1 MREKSIPQRLLSLL
15 LACVLCLTCA
25 PTAFAESAVAASMRL
40 MKTEGTVSVSNS
52 SGRTV
57 TQTERMSL
65 RSGYQLETAEKSY
78 AWINLDDVKL
88 AEMDAVTEI
97 GIRKKGKKLDILVE
111 SGSLLFKV
119 DEPLEGD
126 ENLNIRTSTM
136 AIGVRGTCG
145 WVKVIDQWTSRIYIL
160 EGSVEASVSDPVSGE
175 VKTETISAGEM
186 AICTVYPQDRSGS
199 KCDIVRQ
206 DFTVADIDG
215 FVLVELTPDKTVCDK
230 IYEES
235 GLDLRDPSVKPA
247 EKLKQDQEKVRDQ
260 LAEIDNRVQEQENN
274 IAVDPVWTD
283 PTADDKITVPA
294 TPNGGTG
301 TGGGTGGGG
310 NGGGSTPAPTE
321 TVTLVMPQTAAAV
334 NQELAR
340 STVRQVVLLP
350 GTARASAVNHLEVDS
365 ALTVPA
371 GKTLTLQ
378 NGVGLILLANQPLAV
393 HGTLSVGDVC
403 YLFGNLTAGSGAVI
417 KAKGFSLDM
426 PDHMAWE
433 RSAEPDANGFYFL
446 TYIGKTFTVTFEA
459 NGGSVTPS
467 SARTGSGG
475 KLASL
480 PTPVR
485 EGYTFAGWFTA
496 AEGGTRVTTSTVFTD
511 NAAIYAHWSE
521 SEDLDWRY
529 DQPTKTLYI
538 TGTGPMEAY
547 PSENHVTQAP
557 WSMYAAEMRA
567 VVIDSGVESVGHRAF
582 EGCSNLQSVVLPSSV
597 TSIGDSAFAYCTSL
611 NSIALPNG
619 LRSIAPYAFFQCTE
633 LRDVQIPR
641 STTAIGQAAFGQ
653 SGLTSVTVPGSV
665 MGLDNMTFIS
675 CYNLTTATLE
685 QGVATVAE
693 QVFNNC
699 SSLQTLYL
707 PASLSSIGD
716 ESFIGNPAL
725 SDVYFDGTEAEWS
738 GVSVLGNNA
747 SLLNAAFHFK
757 DDGEEGWRYDETTK
771 TLYILG
777 SGPMVDYP
785 TSINR
790 PWYQYREEI
799 QSVVIEN
806 GITSIGDSAFC
817 ECGSL
822 TSVTIPNSVT
832 SIGDVAFYEC
842 GSLTRVTIPDS
853 VTSIGET
860 AFWKCTALTS
870 VTIPN
875 RVATIGGRAFMEC
888 SSLTSITIPDSVT
901 SIGFAAF
908 SNCGSLA
915 SVTLPNGIAS
925 ISESAFADCHS
936 LTSVTIP
943 DSVTLIGS
951 GAFARCDGLTSV
963 TIPASVTGIG
973 DYAFDGCA
981 KLTDVYYGGTAAQWE
996 TVEIGIRNDPLRSAN
1011 IHFNG
1016 GEDEWRYDE
1025 ATKTLYITGSGPMK
1039 NYGDPNDRPWSQYTE
1054 EIQSVIIENGITSI
1068 GSTAFYFC
1076 TSLTSATIPD
1086 SVTSVEQYAFR
1097 GDASL
1102 KDVYYGGDEAQWE
1115 AITLGNGNDPL
1126 RNATIHFSGEEEGVT
1141 WRYDE
1146 ATKTLYIT
1154 GSGPMEGYLNSNDR
1168 PWNQYASEIQSV
1180 VIENGITS
1188 VGSRAFSQCSSL
1200 TSVTIPNSVTSID
1213 IHAFSGC
1220 SGLISVT
1227 IPDGVTRIDNA
1238 AFYEC
1243 SGLTSVTIPDSV
1255 TSIGSSAF
1263 YECSGLASVTI
1274 PSSVTTINNWVFGY
1288 CSSLTSVTIPDSVTS
1303 IGDYVFSE
1311 CSGLTSVTIPASV
1324 TTIGVNA
1331 FSNCSKLADV
1341 YYGGTEAQWNAIPYI
1356 TDTGI
1361 PDTATIHFQSDGDV
1375 EEGEGYR
1382 YNTATK
1388 TLYITGSGPMDD
1400 YASPA
1405 DRPWNQYASEIQ
1417 SVVIENGITS
1427 VGDRA
1432 FSNCSSLTSV
1442 TIPNSVTSIN
1452 NSAFSGCS
1460 GLTSVTIPN
1469 SVTSIGQN
1477 AFFLSGLTSV
1487 NIPDSVATIGSR
1499 AFGSSRLTS
1508 VIIPDSVTSIGEIAF
1523 SECSNLTS
1531 VKISNNVTS
1540 IEAGAF
1546 STCRKLTS
1554 VAIPNGVT
1562 SIGQNAFNNCSGLT
1576 SVTIPSSVTTIGDYA
1591 FTSCS
1596 RLTNVTIPNGVTSIG
1611 QDAFYSCSGLTSVT
1625 IPNSVTSFGDRVF
1638 GDCSNLTSVTIPNRI
1653 TSISASAFTG
1663 CSNLTSVTIPNSVT
1677 SIGAGAFTSCT
1688 SLTSVTIPDS
1698 VTSIDRRAFL
1708 SCTKLTDIYFGG
1720 TETQWNAISI
1730 GTGAIPDTVTVHYNS
1745 RTRSVVSNAG
1755 TAGYT
1760 DVPAGAAYAEAVNY
1774 CKVNNLMTGTSATE
1788 FTPNGTLTRAMMV
1801 TVLHRLAGKPAASS
1815 TASFADV
1822 PAGKWYTDAI
1832 SWANSKGIVLGY
1844 NATTFGVN
1852 DPVTH
1857 EQVALIF
1864 QRYSGDPTVQT
1875 EGADSPKTPATRAE
1889 IAVTLMNFARSRKPG
1904 ALSVLSAIDVM
1915 CAPSGIAVDQNGVLL
1930 VTDLYNKQVWKVLN
1944 RAGTA
1949 YAGGATVPDLYGQ
1962 PLGGYNDGNLT
1973 GSYFKEPWAVAPFLD
1988 GWAVSDTANNA
1999 VRLITGGGIQTLN
2012 TASKEKLTVTNLG
2025 VAFNR
2030 PTGLAAD
2037 EDGNLYVADTGSGT
2051 VRRVSPQG
2059 GVSTVAKGL
2068 SDPTG
2073 LCWKDG
2079 ALYIAETGRNR
2090 ILQLKDGKITVLAGS
2105 GSDGSAGGRAAQASF
2120 SAPQGVAVGEDGSV
2134 YVADTGNGAVRMIK
2148 SGTVST
2154 LAVRDP
2160 AQLSGD
2166 MISPVGLL
2174 LQGGSLYVCDPFVR
2188 KIFVLAVA

>member
-15 LACVLCLTCA
+15 LACVICLTCA
-25 PTAFAESAVAASMRL
+25 PTAYAESAVAASMRL

-283 PTADDKITVPA
+283 PAADDKITVPA

-301 TGGGTGGGG
+301 TGGGGTGGGG

-350 GTARASAVNHLEVDS
+350 GTARTSTVSQLEVDS

-393 HGTLSVGDVC
+393 HGTLSVGEVC

-757 DDGEEGWRYDETTK
+757 DGGEEGWRYDETTK

-915 SVTLPNGIAS
+915 SVTLPKGIAS

-943 DSVTLIGS
+943 DSVTLIGN

-963 TIPASVTGIG
+963 TIPASVAGIG

-1126 RNATIHFSGEEEGVT
+1126 RNATIHFNGGEEGVT

-1154 GSGPMEGYLNSNDR
+1154 GSGPMDDYDFATGTGASSA
-1168 PWNQYASEIQSV
+1168 PWVAYAGEMQSL
-1180 VIENGITS
+1180 VIADGITS
-1188 VGSRAFSQCSSL
+1188 IGNYAFYRCTGLTGELKIPASVTSIGEQAFYGCSGL
-1200 TSVTIPNSVTSID
+1200 TNAAIPDGVTSIAYSSFAFCSGLTNVTIPNSVTSIAND
-1213 IHAFSGC
+1213 AFRGTS
-1220 SGLISVT
+1220 LTSVT
-1227 IPDGVTRIDNA
+1227 IPDGVT
-1238 AFYEC
+1238 
-1243 SGLTSVTIPDSV
+1243 
-1255 TSIGSSAF
+1255 SIGN
-1263 YECSGLASVTI
+1263 Y
-1274 PSSVTTINNWVFGY
+1274 VFVG
-1288 CSSLTSVTIPDSVTS
+1288 CESLTSVTLSNSVTR
-1303 IGDYVFSE
+1303 IGASSFYN
-1311 CSGLTSVTIPASV
+1311 CNNLT
-1324 TTIGVNA
+1324 
-1331 FSNCSKLADV
+1331 DV
-1341 YYGGTEAQWNAIPYI
+1341 YYSGTETEWNAISIGARNEPL
-1356 TDTGI
+1356 T
-1361 PDTATIHFQSDGDV
+1361 TANIHFNSSG
-1375 EEGEGYR
+1375 EEGEPWR
-1382 YNTATK
+1382 YDEATK
-1388 TLYITGSGPMDD
+1388 TLYITGSGPMED
-1400 YASPA
+1400 YVNILN
-1405 DRPWNQYASEIQ
+1405 RPWDQYRSEIQ
-1417 SVVIENGITS
+1417 SVVIENGVTS
-1427 VGDRA
+1427 IGNSA
-1432 FSNCSSLTSV
+1432 FRDFTNLTSV
-1442 TIPNSVTSIN
+1442 SIPDNVTSIGNSAFYGCSKLTSVDIPVSVTSIGHH
-1452 NSAFSGCS
+1452 AFHNCTYLLRATIPDGVTNIDDYAFAYCIR
-1460 GLTSVTIPN
+1460 LTSVNIPN
-1469 SVTSIGQN
+1469 SVTSIGN
-1477 AFFLSGLTSV
+1477 S
-1487 NIPDSVATIGSR
+1487 
-1499 AFGSSRLTS
+1499 
-1508 VIIPDSVTSIGEIAF
+1508 AF
-1523 SECSNLTS
+1523 SNCTNLSN
-1531 VKISNNVTS
+1531 V
-1540 IEAGAF
+1540 
-1546 STCRKLTS
+1546 
-1554 VAIPNGVT
+1554 
-1562 SIGQNAFNNCSGLT
+1562 
-1576 SVTIPSSVTTIGDYA
+1576 Y
-1591 FTSCS
+1591 
-1596 RLTNVTIPNGVTSIG
+1596 
-1611 QDAFYSCSGLTSVT
+1611 Y
-1625 IPNSVTSFGDRVF
+1625 
-1638 GDCSNLTSVTIPNRI
+1638 
-1653 TSISASAFTG
+1653 
-1663 CSNLTSVTIPNSVT
+1663 
-1677 SIGAGAFTSCT
+1677 
-1688 SLTSVTIPDS
+1688 
-1698 VTSIDRRAFL
+1698 
-1708 SCTKLTDIYFGG
+1708 GG
-1720 TETQWNAISI
+1720 TETQWNAINI
-1730 GTGAIPDTVTVHYNS
+1730 GTYNDPLTTATIHYNS

-1788 FTPNGTLTRAMMV
+1788 FSPNGTLTRAMMV

-1844 NATTFGVN
+1844 NAATFGVN

-1999 VRLITGGGIQTLN
+1999 VRLVTGGGIQTLN

>member
-15 LACVLCLTCA
+15 LACVICLTCA
-25 PTAFAESAVAASMRL
+25 PTAYAESAVAASMRL

-301 TGGGTGGGG
+301 TGGGGTGGGG

-757 DDGEEGWRYDETTK
+757 DGGEEGWRYDETTK

-1126 RNATIHFSGEEEGVT
+1126 RNATIHFNGGEEGVT

-1154 GSGPMEGYLNSNDR
+1154 GSGPMDDYDFATGTGASSA
-1168 PWNQYASEIQSV
+1168 PWVAYAGEMQSL
-1180 VIENGITS
+1180 VIADGITS
-1188 VGSRAFSQCSSL
+1188 IGNYAFYRCTGLTGELKIPASVTSIGEQAFYGCSGL
-1200 TSVTIPNSVTSID
+1200 TNAAIPDGVTSIAYSSFAFCSGLTNVTIPNSVTSIAND
-1213 IHAFSGC
+1213 AFRGTS
-1220 SGLISVT
+1220 LTSVT
-1227 IPDGVTRIDNA
+1227 IPDGVT
-1238 AFYEC
+1238 
-1243 SGLTSVTIPDSV
+1243 
-1255 TSIGSSAF
+1255 SIGN
-1263 YECSGLASVTI
+1263 Y
-1274 PSSVTTINNWVFGY
+1274 VFVG
-1288 CSSLTSVTIPDSVTS
+1288 CESLTSVTLSNSVTR
-1303 IGDYVFSE
+1303 IGASSFYN
-1311 CSGLTSVTIPASV
+1311 CNNLT
-1324 TTIGVNA
+1324 
-1331 FSNCSKLADV
+1331 DV
-1341 YYGGTEAQWNAIPYI
+1341 YYSGTETEWNAISIGARNEPL
-1356 TDTGI
+1356 T
-1361 PDTATIHFQSDGDV
+1361 TANIHFNSSG
-1375 EEGEGYR
+1375 EEGEPWR
-1382 YNTATK
+1382 YDEATK
-1388 TLYITGSGPMDD
+1388 TLYITGSGPMED
-1400 YASPA
+1400 YVNILN
-1405 DRPWNQYASEIQ
+1405 RPWDQYRSEIQ
-1417 SVVIENGITS
+1417 SVVIENGVTS
-1427 VGDRA
+1427 IGNSA
-1432 FSNCSSLTSV
+1432 FRDFTNLTSV
-1442 TIPNSVTSIN
+1442 SIPDNVTSIGNSAFYGCSKLTSVDIPVSVTSIGHH
-1452 NSAFSGCS
+1452 AFHNCTYLLRATIPDGVTNIDDYAFAYCIR
-1460 GLTSVTIPN
+1460 LTSVNIPN
-1469 SVTSIGQN
+1469 SVTSIGN
-1477 AFFLSGLTSV
+1477 S
-1487 NIPDSVATIGSR
+1487 
-1499 AFGSSRLTS
+1499 
-1508 VIIPDSVTSIGEIAF
+1508 AF
-1523 SECSNLTS
+1523 SNCTNLSN
-1531 VKISNNVTS
+1531 V
-1540 IEAGAF
+1540 
-1546 STCRKLTS
+1546 
-1554 VAIPNGVT
+1554 
-1562 SIGQNAFNNCSGLT
+1562 
-1576 SVTIPSSVTTIGDYA
+1576 Y
-1591 FTSCS
+1591 
-1596 RLTNVTIPNGVTSIG
+1596 
-1611 QDAFYSCSGLTSVT
+1611 Y
-1625 IPNSVTSFGDRVF
+1625 
-1638 GDCSNLTSVTIPNRI
+1638 
-1653 TSISASAFTG
+1653 
-1663 CSNLTSVTIPNSVT
+1663 
-1677 SIGAGAFTSCT
+1677 
-1688 SLTSVTIPDS
+1688 
-1698 VTSIDRRAFL
+1698 
-1708 SCTKLTDIYFGG
+1708 GG
-1720 TETQWNAISI
+1720 TETQWNAINI
-1730 GTGAIPDTVTVHYNS
+1730 GTYNDPLTTATIHYNS

-1788 FTPNGTLTRAMMV
+1788 FSPNGTLTRAMMV

-1844 NATTFGVN
+1844 NAATFGVN

-1904 ALSVLSAIDVM
+1904 TLSVLSAIDVM

-1999 VRLITGGGIQTLN
+1999 VRLVTGGGIQTLN

>member
-1 MREKSIPQRLLSLL
+1 MREKSMPQRLLSLL
-15 LACVLCLTCA
+15 LACVICLTCA

-160 EGSVEASVSDPVSGE
+160 EGSVEASVSDPVSGA

-186 AICTVYPQDRSGS
+186 AVCTVYPQDRSGS
-199 KCDIVRQ
+199 KCDIIRQ

-215 FVLVELTPDKTVCDK
+215 FVLAELTPDKTVCDK

-260 LAEIDNRVQEQENN
+260 LAEIETQLREQENS
-274 IAVDPVWTD
+274 VSTDPVWTD
-283 PTADDKITVPA
+283 PTPDETITVPA
-294 TPNGGTG
+294 TPNAGGS
-301 TGGGTGGGG
+301 GGGSGGSGGSGGGG
-310 NGGGSTPAPTE
+310 GGGSATPPAPTE
-321 TVTLVMPQTAAAV
+321 TVTLTMPQTAAAV
-334 NQELAR
+334 NSALAR
-340 STVRQVVLLP
+340 SAVRQVVLLP

-378 NGVGLILLANQPLAV
+378 NGVGLTLLTNQPLAV
-393 HGTLSVGDVC
+393 YGTLSVGGVC

-426 PDHMAWE
+426 PDYTAWE

-446 TYIGKTFTVTFEA
+446 TYTGRTFTVTFEA
-459 NGGSVTPS
+459 NGGDVAP
-467 SARTGSGG
+467 G
-475 KLASL
+475 KLCTGADGRLAAL

-485 EGYTFAGWFTA
+485 EGYAFNGWFTA
-496 AEGGTRVTTSTVFTD
+496 ADGGKQITTDTLFTQDTTVYAHWTKEGKIVITYDANGGTGNGTTSALIHVSPTLTTVKWDEIPVPTREGYTFAGWYTEPTGGILLTTSY
-511 NAAIYAHWSE
+511 NVTASMTIYAHWTADETSGVT
-521 SEDLDWRY
+521 WRY
-529 DQPTKTLYI
+529 DEPAKTLYI
-538 TGTGPMEAY
+538 M
-547 PSENHVTQAP
+547 
-557 WSMYAAEMRA
+557 
-567 VVIDSGVESVGHRAF
+567 
-582 EGCSNLQSVVLPSSV
+582 
-597 TSIGDSAFAYCTSL
+597 
-611 NSIALPNG
+611 
-619 LRSIAPYAFFQCTE
+619 
-633 LRDVQIPR
+633 
-641 STTAIGQAAFGQ
+641 
-653 SGLTSVTVPGSV
+653 
-665 MGLDNMTFIS
+665 
-675 CYNLTTATLE
+675 
-685 QGVATVAE
+685 
-693 QVFNNC
+693 
-699 SSLQTLYL
+699 
-707 PASLSSIGD
+707 
-716 ESFIGNPAL
+716 
-725 SDVYFDGTEAEWS
+725 
-738 GVSVLGNNA
+738 
-747 SLLNAAFHFK
+747 
-757 DDGEEGWRYDETTK
+757 
-771 TLYILG
+771 G
-777 SGPMVDYP
+777 SGPMEDYP

-790 PWYQYREEI
+790 PWYQYKEEI

-822 TSVTIPNSVT
+822 TSVTIPN
-832 SIGDVAFYEC
+832 
-842 GSLTRVTIPDS
+842 S

-915 SVTLPNGIAS
+915 SVTLPKGIAS

-963 TIPASVTGIG
+963 TIPASVAGIG

-1154 GSGPMEGYLNSNDR
+1154 GSGPMEGYLNAN
-1168 PWNQYASEIQSV
+1168 
-1180 VIENGITS
+1180 
-1188 VGSRAFSQCSSL
+1188 
-1200 TSVTIPNSVTSID
+1200 
-1213 IHAFSGC
+1213 
-1220 SGLISVT
+1220 
-1227 IPDGVTRIDNA
+1227 
-1238 AFYEC
+1238 
-1243 SGLTSVTIPDSV
+1243 
-1255 TSIGSSAF
+1255 
-1263 YECSGLASVTI
+1263 
-1274 PSSVTTINNWVFGY
+1274 
-1288 CSSLTSVTIPDSVTS
+1288 
-1303 IGDYVFSE
+1303 
-1311 CSGLTSVTIPASV
+1311 
-1324 TTIGVNA
+1324 
-1331 FSNCSKLADV
+1331 
-1341 YYGGTEAQWNAIPYI
+1341 
-1356 TDTGI
+1356 
-1361 PDTATIHFQSDGDV
+1361 
-1375 EEGEGYR
+1375 
-1382 YNTATK
+1382 
-1388 TLYITGSGPMDD
+1388 
-1400 YASPA
+1400 

-1611 QDAFYSCSGLTSVT
+1611 QDAFYSCTSLTSVT

-1730 GTGAIPDTVTVHYNS
+1730 GTGAIPDTVTIHYNS

-1788 FTPNGTLTRAMMV
+1788 FTPDGTLTRAMMV
-1801 TVLHRLAGKPAASS
+1801 TVLHRLAGKPAAAS

-1864 QRYSGDPTVQT
+1864 QRYSGDPTVRT

-1889 IAVTLMNFARSRKPG
+1889 IAVTLMNFAKSRKPG

-1999 VRLITGGGIQTLN
+1999 VRLVTGGGIQTLN
-2012 TASKEKLTVTNLG
+2012 AASREKLTVTNLG

-2037 EDGNLYVADTGSGT
+2037 EDGNLYVSDTGSGT

-2059 GVSTVAKGL
+2059 GASTVAKGL

>member
-1 MREKSIPQRLLSLL
+1 VREKSIPQRLLSLL

-260 LAEIDNRVQEQENN
+260 MEEIDNRVQEQENN

-350 GTARASAVNHLEVDS
+350 GTARASAVSQLEVDS

-582 EGCSNLQSVVLPSSV
+582 EGCSNLQSVALPASV
-597 TSIGDSAFAYCTSL
+597 TSIGDSSFAYCTSL

-641 STTAIGQAAFGQ
+641 STTAIGEAAFGQ

-822 TSVTIPNSVT
+822 TSVTIP
-832 SIGDVAFYEC
+832 
-842 GSLTRVTIPDS
+842 DS

-860 AFWKCTALTS
+860 AFWRCTALTS

-875 RVATIGGRAFMEC
+875 RVATIGSRAFMEC
-888 SSLTSITIPDSVT
+888 RSLTSITIPDSVT

-915 SVTLPNGIAS
+915 SVTLPKGIAS

-943 DSVTLIGS
+943 DSVTLIGN

-963 TIPASVTGIG
+963 TIPASVAGIG

-1126 RNATIHFSGEEEGVT
+1126 RNATIHFNGGEEGVT

-1146 ATKTLYIT
+1146 
-1154 GSGPMEGYLNSNDR
+1154 
-1168 PWNQYASEIQSV
+1168 
-1180 VIENGITS
+1180 
-1188 VGSRAFSQCSSL
+1188 
-1200 TSVTIPNSVTSID
+1200 
-1213 IHAFSGC
+1213 
-1220 SGLISVT
+1220 
-1227 IPDGVTRIDNA
+1227 
-1238 AFYEC
+1238 
-1243 SGLTSVTIPDSV
+1243 
-1255 TSIGSSAF
+1255 
-1263 YECSGLASVTI
+1263 
-1274 PSSVTTINNWVFGY
+1274 
-1288 CSSLTSVTIPDSVTS
+1288 
-1303 IGDYVFSE
+1303 
-1311 CSGLTSVTIPASV
+1311 
-1324 TTIGVNA
+1324 
-1331 FSNCSKLADV
+1331 
-1341 YYGGTEAQWNAIPYI
+1341 
-1356 TDTGI
+1356 
-1361 PDTATIHFQSDGDV
+1361 
-1375 EEGEGYR
+1375 
-1382 YNTATK
+1382 ATK

-1653 TSISASAFTG
+1653 TSISAFAFTG

-1730 GTGAIPDTVTVHYNS
+1730 GTGAIPDTATIHYNS
-1745 RTRSVVSNAG
+1745 RTRSVVSKAG

-1788 FTPNGTLTRAMMV
+1788 FTPDGTLTRAMMV
-1801 TVLHRLAGKPAASS
+1801 TVLHRLAGKPAAAS

-1875 EGADSPKTPATRAE
+1875 EGAASPKTPATRAE
-1889 IAVTLMNFARSRKPG
+1889 IAVTLMNFAKSRKPG

-1999 VRLITGGGIQTLN
+1999 VRLVTGGGIQTLN
-2012 TASKEKLTVTNLG
+2012 AASREKLTVTNLG

-2051 VRRVSPQG
+2051 VRRVSTQG
-2059 GVSTVAKGL
+2059 GASTVAKGL

>member
-1 MREKSIPQRLLSLL
+1 MKEKTATQRLLSLL
-15 LACVLCLTCA
+15 LACVLCLTCT
-25 PTAFAESAVAASMRL
+25 PVAFAESAVAASMRL

-52 SGRTV
+52 SGRAV

-65 RSGYQLETAEKSY
+65 RSGYQLKTEEKSY
-78 AWINLDDVKL
+78 AWINLDDVKMV
-88 AEMDAVTEI
+88 EMDAVTEI
-97 GIRKKGKKLDILVE
+97 SIRKKDRKLDILVD
-111 SGSLLFKV
+111 SGNLLFKV
-119 DEPLEGD
+119 DQHLEGD

-136 AIGVRGTCG
+136 GVGIRGTCG
-145 WVKVIDQWTSRIYIL
+145 WVKVIDQWTSQIYIL
-160 EGSVEASVSDPVSGE
+160 EGTVAVTVTDPVTGE
-175 VKTETISAGEM
+175 TKTENISAGEM
-186 AICTVYPQDRSGS
+186 AICTVYPQDRAGS
-199 KCDIVRQ
+199 KCEIVRQ
-206 DFTVADIDG
+206 EFTVADIDG
-215 FVLVELTPDKTVCDK
+215 FVLVELTPNKPLCDK

-260 LAEIDNRVQEQENN
+260 MEEIDNRVQEQENN

-301 TGGGTGGGG
+301 GGGGGSGGGG

-350 GTARASAVNHLEVDS
+350 GTARASAVSQLEVDS

-393 HGTLSVGDVC
+393 HGTLSVGEVC

-611 NSIALPNG
+611 NSIALPSG

-665 MGLDNMTFIS
+665 MGLDNMTFVS

-915 SVTLPNGIAS
+915 SVTLPKGIAS

-1126 RNATIHFSGEEEGVT
+1126 RNATIHFNGEEEGVT

-1154 GSGPMEGYLNSNDR
+1154 GSGPMEDYRFSTDR
-1168 PWNQYASEIQSV
+1168 PWDQYIKEIQSV

-1188 VGSRAFSQCSSL
+1188 IGDYAFWQGTNLTSVSIPDSVTSIGNAAFSACSSLTSVPIPNSVTSIGNAAFADCASLTSVNIPDSVTSIGVAAFSGCGL
-1200 TSVTIPNSVTSID
+1200 TSVTIPNSITTID
-1213 IHAFSGC
+1213 SQTFRECRS
-1220 SGLISVT
+1220 LRSVT
-1227 IPDGVTRIDNA
+1227 IPDSVTTIGNQAFMLCSLTSVSIPNSVTTIGNA
-1238 AFYEC
+1238 AF
-1243 SGLTSVTIPDSV
+1243 SGCGYLTSVNIPDGVTSIDAYTFQSCGQLTSVTIPDSV

-1263 YECSGLASVTI
+1263 TDCYNLPSVTI
-1274 PSSVTTINNWVFGY
+1274 PSSVT
-1288 CSSLTSVTIPDSVTS
+1288 S
-1303 IGDYVFSE
+1303 IGNNTF
-1311 CSGLTSVTIPASV
+1311 
-1324 TTIGVNA
+1324 
-1331 FSNCSKLADV
+1331 
-1341 YYGGTEAQWNAIPYI
+1341 
-1356 TDTGI
+1356 
-1361 PDTATIHFQSDGDV
+1361 DG
-1375 EEGEGYR
+1375 
-1382 YNTATK
+1382 
-1388 TLYITGSGPMDD
+1388 
-1400 YASPA
+1400 
-1405 DRPWNQYASEIQ
+1405 
-1417 SVVIENGITS
+1417 
-1427 VGDRA
+1427 
-1432 FSNCSSLTSV
+1432 
-1442 TIPNSVTSIN
+1442 
-1452 NSAFSGCS
+1452 
-1460 GLTSVTIPN
+1460 
-1469 SVTSIGQN
+1469 
-1477 AFFLSGLTSV
+1477 
-1487 NIPDSVATIGSR
+1487 
-1499 AFGSSRLTS
+1499 
-1508 VIIPDSVTSIGEIAF
+1508 
-1523 SECSNLTS
+1523 
-1531 VKISNNVTS
+1531 
-1540 IEAGAF
+1540 
-1546 STCRKLTS
+1546 
-1554 VAIPNGVT
+1554 
-1562 SIGQNAFNNCSGLT
+1562 
-1576 SVTIPSSVTTIGDYA
+1576 
-1591 FTSCS
+1591 CS
-1596 RLTNVTIPNGVTSIG
+1596 RLTNVNIPDNVTSIG
-1611 QDAFYSCSGLTSVT
+1611 KFAF
-1625 IPNSVTSFGDRVF
+1625 N
-1638 GDCSNLTSVTIPNRI
+1638 
-1653 TSISASAFTG
+1653 G
-1663 CSNLTSVTIPNSVT
+1663 CKRLTSVTIPNSVT
-1677 SIGAGAFTSCT
+1677 SIGAG
-1688 SLTSVTIPDS
+1688 
-1698 VTSIDRRAFL
+1698 AFL

-1774 CKVNNLMTGTSATE
+1774 C
-1788 FTPNGTLTRAMMV
+1788 
-1801 TVLHRLAGKPAASS
+1801 
-1815 TASFADV
+1815 
-1822 PAGKWYTDAI
+1822 
-1832 SWANSKGIVLGY
+1832 
-1844 NATTFGVN
+1844 
-1852 DPVTH
+1852 
-1857 EQVALIF
+1857 
-1864 QRYSGDPTVQT
+1864 
-1875 EGADSPKTPATRAE
+1875 
-1889 IAVTLMNFARSRKPG
+1889 
-1904 ALSVLSAIDVM
+1904 
-1915 CAPSGIAVDQNGVLL
+1915 
-1930 VTDLYNKQVWKVLN
+1930 
-1944 RAGTA
+1944 
-1949 YAGGATVPDLYGQ
+1949 
-1962 PLGGYNDGNLT
+1962 
-1973 GSYFKEPWAVAPFLD
+1973 
-1988 GWAVSDTANNA
+1988 
-1999 VRLITGGGIQTLN
+1999 
-2012 TASKEKLTVTNLG
+2012 
-2025 VAFNR
+2025 
-2030 PTGLAAD
+2030 
-2037 EDGNLYVADTGSGT
+2037 
-2051 VRRVSPQG
+2051 
-2059 GVSTVAKGL
+2059 
-2068 SDPTG
+2068 
-2073 LCWKDG
+2073 
-2079 ALYIAETGRNR
+2079 
-2090 ILQLKDGKITVLAGS
+2090 
-2105 GSDGSAGGRAAQASF
+2105 
-2120 SAPQGVAVGEDGSV
+2120 
-2134 YVADTGNGAVRMIK
+2134 
-2148 SGTVST
+2148 
-2154 LAVRDP
+2154 
-2160 AQLSGD
+2160 
-2166 MISPVGLL
+2166 
-2174 LQGGSLYVCDPFVR
+2174 
-2188 KIFVLAVA
+2188 

>member
-1 MREKSIPQRLLSLL
+1 MREKSMPQRLLSLL
-15 LACVLCLTCA
+15 LACVICLTCA

-97 GIRKKGKKLDILVE
+97 SIRKKGKKLDILVE

-160 EGSVEASVSDPVSGE
+160 EGSVEASVSDPVSGA

-186 AICTVYPQDRSGS
+186 AVCTVYPQDRSGS
-199 KCDIVRQ
+199 KCDIIRQ

-215 FVLVELTPDKTVCDK
+215 FVLAELTPDKTVCDK

-260 LAEIDNRVQEQENN
+260 LAEIETQLREQENS
-274 IAVDPVWTD
+274 VSTDPVWTD
-283 PTADDKITVPA
+283 PTPDETITVPA

-350 GTARASAVNHLEVDS
+350 GTARASAVSQLEVDS

-611 NSIALPNG
+611 NSIALPSG

-665 MGLDNMTFIS
+665 MGLDNMTFVS

-757 DDGEEGWRYDETTK
+757 DGGEEGWRYDETTK
-771 TLYILG
+771 TLYITG

-790 PWYQYREEI
+790 PWYQYKEEI

-832 SIGDVAFYEC
+832 SIGDTAFYEC

-915 SVTLPNGIAS
+915 SVTLPKGIAS

-943 DSVTLIGS
+943 DSVTLIGN

-963 TIPASVTGIG
+963 TIPASVAGIG

-1126 RNATIHFSGEEEGVT
+1126 RNATIHFNGEEEGVT

-1154 GSGPMEGYLNSNDR
+1154 GSGPMEDYRFSTDR
-1168 PWNQYASEIQSV
+1168 PWDQYIKEIQSV

-1188 VGSRAFSQCSSL
+1188 IGDYAFWQGTNLTSVSIPDSVTSIGNAAFSACSSLTSVPIPNSVTSIGNAAFADCASLTSVNIPDSVTSIGVAAFSGCGL
-1200 TSVTIPNSVTSID
+1200 TSVTIPNSITTID
-1213 IHAFSGC
+1213 SQTFRECRS
-1220 SGLISVT
+1220 LRSVT
-1227 IPDGVTRIDNA
+1227 IPDSVTTIGNQAFMLCSLTSVSIPNSVTTIGNA
-1238 AFYEC
+1238 AF
-1243 SGLTSVTIPDSV
+1243 SGCGYLTSVNIPDGVTSIDAYTFQSCGQLTSVTIPDSV

-1263 YECSGLASVTI
+1263 TDCYNLPSVTI
-1274 PSSVTTINNWVFGY
+1274 PSSVT
-1288 CSSLTSVTIPDSVTS
+1288 S
-1303 IGDYVFSE
+1303 IGNNTF
-1311 CSGLTSVTIPASV
+1311 
-1324 TTIGVNA
+1324 
-1331 FSNCSKLADV
+1331 
-1341 YYGGTEAQWNAIPYI
+1341 
-1356 TDTGI
+1356 
-1361 PDTATIHFQSDGDV
+1361 DG
-1375 EEGEGYR
+1375 
-1382 YNTATK
+1382 
-1388 TLYITGSGPMDD
+1388 
-1400 YASPA
+1400 
-1405 DRPWNQYASEIQ
+1405 
-1417 SVVIENGITS
+1417 
-1427 VGDRA
+1427 
-1432 FSNCSSLTSV
+1432 
-1442 TIPNSVTSIN
+1442 
-1452 NSAFSGCS
+1452 
-1460 GLTSVTIPN
+1460 
-1469 SVTSIGQN
+1469 
-1477 AFFLSGLTSV
+1477 
-1487 NIPDSVATIGSR
+1487 
-1499 AFGSSRLTS
+1499 
-1508 VIIPDSVTSIGEIAF
+1508 
-1523 SECSNLTS
+1523 
-1531 VKISNNVTS
+1531 
-1540 IEAGAF
+1540 
-1546 STCRKLTS
+1546 
-1554 VAIPNGVT
+1554 
-1562 SIGQNAFNNCSGLT
+1562 
-1576 SVTIPSSVTTIGDYA
+1576 
-1591 FTSCS
+1591 CS
-1596 RLTNVTIPNGVTSIG
+1596 RLTNVNIPDNVTSIG
-1611 QDAFYSCSGLTSVT
+1611 KFAF
-1625 IPNSVTSFGDRVF
+1625 N
-1638 GDCSNLTSVTIPNRI
+1638 
-1653 TSISASAFTG
+1653 G
-1663 CSNLTSVTIPNSVT
+1663 CKRLTSVTIPNSVT
-1677 SIGAGAFTSCT
+1677 SIGAGAF
-1688 SLTSVTIPDS
+1688 
-1698 VTSIDRRAFL
+1698 L
-1708 SCTKLTDIYFGG
+1708 SCTKLTDIYYGG
-1720 TETQWNAISI
+1720 TETQWNAITI
-1730 GTGAIPDTVTVHYNS
+1730 GTNAIPDTATVHYNS
-1745 RTRSVVSNAG
+1745 RTRSVVSKAG

-1788 FTPNGTLTRAMMV
+1788 FTPDGALTRAMMV
-1801 TVLHRLAGKPAASS
+1801 TVLHRLAGKPAAAS

-1904 ALSVLSAIDVM
+1904 TLSVLSAIDVM
-1915 CAPSGIAVDQNGVLL
+1915 CAPSGIAVDKDGVLL

-1999 VRLITGGGIQTLN
+1999 VRLVTGGGIQTLN
-2012 TASKEKLTVTNLG
+2012 TASREKLTVTNLG

-2059 GVSTVAKGL
+2059 GASTVAKGL

>member
-15 LACVLCLTCA
+15 LACVICLTCA
-25 PTAFAESAVAASMRL
+25 PTAYAESAVAASMRL

-283 PTADDKITVPA
+283 PAADDKITVPA

-301 TGGGTGGGG
+301 TGGGGTGGGG

-350 GTARASAVNHLEVDS
+350 GTARTSAVNHLEVDS

-393 HGTLSVGDVC
+393 HGTLSVGEVC

-757 DDGEEGWRYDETTK
+757 DGGEEGWRYDETTK

-915 SVTLPNGIAS
+915 SVTLPKGIAS

-943 DSVTLIGS
+943 DSVTLIGN

-963 TIPASVTGIG
+963 TIPASVAGIG

-1126 RNATIHFSGEEEGVT
+1126 RNATIHFNGGEEGVT

-1154 GSGPMEGYLNSNDR
+1154 GSGPMDDYDFATGTGASSA
-1168 PWNQYASEIQSV
+1168 PWVAYAGEMQSL
-1180 VIENGITS
+1180 VIADGITS
-1188 VGSRAFSQCSSL
+1188 IGNYAFYRCTGLTGELKIPASVTSIGEQAFYGCSGL
-1200 TSVTIPNSVTSID
+1200 TNAAIPDGVTSIAYSSFAFCSGLTNVTIPNSVTSIAND
-1213 IHAFSGC
+1213 AFRGTS
-1220 SGLISVT
+1220 LTSVT
-1227 IPDGVTRIDNA
+1227 IPDGVT
-1238 AFYEC
+1238 
-1243 SGLTSVTIPDSV
+1243 
-1255 TSIGSSAF
+1255 SIGN
-1263 YECSGLASVTI
+1263 Y
-1274 PSSVTTINNWVFGY
+1274 VFVG
-1288 CSSLTSVTIPDSVTS
+1288 CESLTSVTLSNSVTR
-1303 IGDYVFSE
+1303 IGASSFYN
-1311 CSGLTSVTIPASV
+1311 CNNLT
-1324 TTIGVNA
+1324 
-1331 FSNCSKLADV
+1331 DV
-1341 YYGGTEAQWNAIPYI
+1341 YYSGTETEWNAISIGARNEPL
-1356 TDTGI
+1356 T
-1361 PDTATIHFQSDGDV
+1361 TANIHFNSSG
-1375 EEGEGYR
+1375 EEGEPWR
-1382 YNTATK
+1382 YDEATK
-1388 TLYITGSGPMDD
+1388 TLYITGSGPMED
-1400 YASPA
+1400 YVNILN
-1405 DRPWNQYASEIQ
+1405 RPWDQYRSEIQ
-1417 SVVIENGITS
+1417 SVVIENGVTS
-1427 VGDRA
+1427 IGNSA
-1432 FSNCSSLTSV
+1432 FRDFTNLTSV
-1442 TIPNSVTSIN
+1442 SIPDNVTSIGNSAFYGCSKLTSVDIPVSVTSIGHH
-1452 NSAFSGCS
+1452 AFHNCTYLLRATIPDGVTNIDDYAFAYCIR
-1460 GLTSVTIPN
+1460 LTSVNIPN
-1469 SVTSIGQN
+1469 SVTSIGN
-1477 AFFLSGLTSV
+1477 S
-1487 NIPDSVATIGSR
+1487 
-1499 AFGSSRLTS
+1499 
-1508 VIIPDSVTSIGEIAF
+1508 AF
-1523 SECSNLTS
+1523 SNCTNLSN
-1531 VKISNNVTS
+1531 V
-1540 IEAGAF
+1540 
-1546 STCRKLTS
+1546 
-1554 VAIPNGVT
+1554 
-1562 SIGQNAFNNCSGLT
+1562 
-1576 SVTIPSSVTTIGDYA
+1576 Y
-1591 FTSCS
+1591 
-1596 RLTNVTIPNGVTSIG
+1596 
-1611 QDAFYSCSGLTSVT
+1611 Y
-1625 IPNSVTSFGDRVF
+1625 
-1638 GDCSNLTSVTIPNRI
+1638 
-1653 TSISASAFTG
+1653 
-1663 CSNLTSVTIPNSVT
+1663 
-1677 SIGAGAFTSCT
+1677 
-1688 SLTSVTIPDS
+1688 
-1698 VTSIDRRAFL
+1698 
-1708 SCTKLTDIYFGG
+1708 GG
-1720 TETQWNAISI
+1720 TETQWNAINI
-1730 GTGAIPDTVTVHYNS
+1730 GTYNDPLTTATIHYNS

-1788 FTPNGTLTRAMMV
+1788 FSPNGTLTRAMMV

-1844 NATTFGVN
+1844 NAATFGVN

-1904 ALSVLSAIDVM
+1904 TLSVLSAIDVM

-1999 VRLITGGGIQTLN
+1999 VRLVTGGGIQTLN

>member
-1 MREKSIPQRLLSLL
+1 MREKSMPQRLLSLL
-15 LACVLCLTCA
+15 LACVICLTCA

-160 EGSVEASVSDPVSGE
+160 EGSVEASVSDPVSGA

-186 AICTVYPQDRSGS
+186 AVCTVYPQDRSGS
-199 KCDIVRQ
+199 KCDIIRQ

-215 FVLVELTPDKTVCDK
+215 FVLAELTPDKTVCDK

-260 LAEIDNRVQEQENN
+260 LAEIETQLREQENS
-274 IAVDPVWTD
+274 VSTDPVWTD
-283 PTADDKITVPA
+283 PTPDETITVPA
-294 TPNGGTG
+294 TPNAGGS
-301 TGGGTGGGG
+301 GGGSGGSGGSGGGG
-310 NGGGSTPAPTE
+310 GGGSATPPAPTE
-321 TVTLVMPQTAAAV
+321 TVTLTMPQTAAAV
-334 NQELAR
+334 NSALAR
-340 STVRQVVLLP
+340 SAVRQVVLLP

-378 NGVGLILLANQPLAV
+378 NGVGLTLLTNQPLAV
-393 HGTLSVGDVC
+393 YGTLSVGGVC

-426 PDHMAWE
+426 PDYTAWE

-446 TYIGKTFTVTFEA
+446 TYTGRTFTVTFEA
-459 NGGSVTPS
+459 NGGDVAP
-467 SARTGSGG
+467 G
-475 KLASL
+475 KLCTGADGRLAAL

-485 EGYTFAGWFTA
+485 EGYAFNGWFTA
-496 AEGGTRVTTSTVFTD
+496 ADGGKQITTDTLFTQDTTVYAHWTKEGKIVITYDANGGTGNGTTSALIHVSPTLTTVKWDEIPVPTREGYTFAGWYTEPTGGILLTTSY
-511 NAAIYAHWSE
+511 NVTASMTIYAHWTADETSGVT
-521 SEDLDWRY
+521 WRY
-529 DQPTKTLYI
+529 DEPAKTLYI
-538 TGTGPMEAY
+538 M
-547 PSENHVTQAP
+547 
-557 WSMYAAEMRA
+557 
-567 VVIDSGVESVGHRAF
+567 
-582 EGCSNLQSVVLPSSV
+582 
-597 TSIGDSAFAYCTSL
+597 
-611 NSIALPNG
+611 
-619 LRSIAPYAFFQCTE
+619 
-633 LRDVQIPR
+633 
-641 STTAIGQAAFGQ
+641 
-653 SGLTSVTVPGSV
+653 
-665 MGLDNMTFIS
+665 
-675 CYNLTTATLE
+675 
-685 QGVATVAE
+685 
-693 QVFNNC
+693 
-699 SSLQTLYL
+699 
-707 PASLSSIGD
+707 
-716 ESFIGNPAL
+716 
-725 SDVYFDGTEAEWS
+725 
-738 GVSVLGNNA
+738 
-747 SLLNAAFHFK
+747 
-757 DDGEEGWRYDETTK
+757 
-771 TLYILG
+771 G
-777 SGPMVDYP
+777 SGPMEDYP

-790 PWYQYREEI
+790 PWYQYKEEI

-822 TSVTIPNSVT
+822 TSVTIPN
-832 SIGDVAFYEC
+832 
-842 GSLTRVTIPDS
+842 S

-915 SVTLPNGIAS
+915 SVTLPKGIAS

-963 TIPASVTGIG
+963 TIPASVAGIG

-1126 RNATIHFSGEEEGVT
+1126 RNATIHFNGGEEGVT

-1154 GSGPMEGYLNSNDR
+1154 GSGPMEGYLNAN
-1168 PWNQYASEIQSV
+1168 
-1180 VIENGITS
+1180 
-1188 VGSRAFSQCSSL
+1188 
-1200 TSVTIPNSVTSID
+1200 
-1213 IHAFSGC
+1213 
-1220 SGLISVT
+1220 
-1227 IPDGVTRIDNA
+1227 
-1238 AFYEC
+1238 
-1243 SGLTSVTIPDSV
+1243 
-1255 TSIGSSAF
+1255 
-1263 YECSGLASVTI
+1263 
-1274 PSSVTTINNWVFGY
+1274 
-1288 CSSLTSVTIPDSVTS
+1288 
-1303 IGDYVFSE
+1303 
-1311 CSGLTSVTIPASV
+1311 
-1324 TTIGVNA
+1324 
-1331 FSNCSKLADV
+1331 
-1341 YYGGTEAQWNAIPYI
+1341 
-1356 TDTGI
+1356 
-1361 PDTATIHFQSDGDV
+1361 
-1375 EEGEGYR
+1375 
-1382 YNTATK
+1382 
-1388 TLYITGSGPMDD
+1388 
-1400 YASPA
+1400 

-1611 QDAFYSCSGLTSVT
+1611 QDAFYSCTSLTSVT

-1730 GTGAIPDTVTVHYNS
+1730 GTGAIPDTVTIHYNS

-1788 FTPNGTLTRAMMV
+1788 FTPDGTLTRAMMV
-1801 TVLHRLAGKPAASS
+1801 TVLHRLAGKPAAAS

-1864 QRYSGDPTVQT
+1864 QRYSGDPTVRT

-1889 IAVTLMNFARSRKPG
+1889 IAVTLMNFAKSRKPG

-1944 RAGTA
+1944 RAGTT

-1999 VRLITGGGIQTLN
+1999 VRLVTGGGIQTLN
-2012 TASKEKLTVTNLG
+2012 AASREKLTVTNLG

-2037 EDGNLYVADTGSGT
+2037 EDGNLYVSDTGSGT

-2059 GVSTVAKGL
+2059 GASTVAKGL

>member
-260 LAEIDNRVQEQENN
+260 MEEIDNRVQEQENN

-350 GTARASAVNHLEVDS
+350 GTARASAVSQLEVDS

-582 EGCSNLQSVVLPSSV
+582 EGCSNLQSVALPASV
-597 TSIGDSAFAYCTSL
+597 TSIGDSSFAYCTSL

-641 STTAIGQAAFGQ
+641 STTAIGEAAFGQ

-842 GSLTRVTIPDS
+842 GSLTSVTIPDS

-860 AFWKCTALTS
+860 AFWRCTALTS

-875 RVATIGGRAFMEC
+875 RVATIGSRAFMEC
-888 SSLTSITIPDSVT
+888 RSLTSITIPDSVT

-915 SVTLPNGIAS
+915 SVTLPKGIAS

-943 DSVTLIGS
+943 DSVTLIGN

-963 TIPASVTGIG
+963 TIPASVAGIG

-1154 GSGPMEGYLNSNDR
+1154 GSGPMDDYDFATGTGASSAPWVAYAGEMQSLVIADGITSIGDYAFYRCKALTGELKIPASVTSIGEQAFYGCSGLTNAAIPDGVTSIAYSSFAFCSGLTNVTIPNSVTSIANDAFRDTSLTSVTIPDGVTSIGNYVFVGCESLTSVTLSNSVTRIGASSFYSCNNLTDVYYSGTETEWNAISIGARNEPLTTANIHFNSSGEEGEPWRYDEATKTLYITGSGPMEDYTIAANR
-1168 PWNQYASEIQSV
+1168 PWNQYVSEIQSV
-1180 VIENGITS
+1180 VIENGVTHI
-1188 VGSRAFSQCSSL
+1188 GGMAFYKCTQL
-1200 TSVTIPNSVTSID
+1200 TSVTIPNSVTSIGVSTFYGCTSLTSVTIPDGITTIGDNAFRDCSKLTSAD
-1213 IHAFSGC
+1213 IPDGVTSIAIGMFQNCTS
-1220 SGLISVT
+1220 LTSVT
-1227 IPDGVTRIDNA
+1227 IPDGVTSIDAGAFGYCSSLTSVNIPNSVTSIGNLVFSNA
-1238 AFYEC
+1238 GLSSITIPNRVTSINYSAFSYC
-1243 SGLTSVTIPDSV
+1243 SNLTSVTIPDSV
-1255 TSIGSSAF
+1255 TSIGESAF
-1263 YECSGLASVTI
+1263 R
-1274 PSSVTTINNWVFGY
+1274 Y
-1288 CSSLTSVTIPDSVTS
+1288 CTNL
-1303 IGDYVFSE
+1303 
-1311 CSGLTSVTIPASV
+1311 
-1324 TTIGVNA
+1324 
-1331 FSNCSKLADV
+1331 SNV
-1341 YYGGTEAQWNAIPYI
+1341 YY
-1356 TDTGI
+1356 
-1361 PDTATIHFQSDGDV
+1361 
-1375 EEGEGYR
+1375 
-1382 YNTATK
+1382 
-1388 TLYITGSGPMDD
+1388 
-1400 YASPA
+1400 
-1405 DRPWNQYASEIQ
+1405 
-1417 SVVIENGITS
+1417 
-1427 VGDRA
+1427 
-1432 FSNCSSLTSV
+1432 
-1442 TIPNSVTSIN
+1442 
-1452 NSAFSGCS
+1452 
-1460 GLTSVTIPN
+1460 
-1469 SVTSIGQN
+1469 
-1477 AFFLSGLTSV
+1477 
-1487 NIPDSVATIGSR
+1487 
-1499 AFGSSRLTS
+1499 
-1508 VIIPDSVTSIGEIAF
+1508 
-1523 SECSNLTS
+1523 
-1531 VKISNNVTS
+1531 
-1540 IEAGAF
+1540 
-1546 STCRKLTS
+1546 
-1554 VAIPNGVT
+1554 
-1562 SIGQNAFNNCSGLT
+1562 
-1576 SVTIPSSVTTIGDYA
+1576 
-1591 FTSCS
+1591 
-1596 RLTNVTIPNGVTSIG
+1596 
-1611 QDAFYSCSGLTSVT
+1611 
-1625 IPNSVTSFGDRVF
+1625 
-1638 GDCSNLTSVTIPNRI
+1638 
-1653 TSISASAFTG
+1653 
-1663 CSNLTSVTIPNSVT
+1663 
-1677 SIGAGAFTSCT
+1677 
-1688 SLTSVTIPDS
+1688 
-1698 VTSIDRRAFL
+1698 
-1708 SCTKLTDIYFGG
+1708 GG
-1720 TETQWNAISI
+1720 TETQWNAINI
-1730 GTGAIPDTVTVHYNS
+1730 GLYNDPLTTATVHYNS

-1801 TVLHRLAGKPAASS
+1801 TVLHRLAGKPAAAS

-1844 NATTFGVN
+1844 NAATFGVN

-1904 ALSVLSAIDVM
+1904 TLSVLSAIDVM
-1915 CAPSGIAVDQNGVLL
+1915 CAPSGIALDKDGVLL

-1949 YAGGATVPDLYGQ
+1949 YAGGQTVPDLYGQ

-1999 VRLITGGGIQTLN
+1999 VRLVTGGGIQTLN

-2059 GVSTVAKGL
+2059 GASTVAKGL

>member
-1 MREKSIPQRLLSLL
+1 MREKSMPQRLLSLL
-15 LACVLCLTCA
+15 LACVICLTCA

-160 EGSVEASVSDPVSGE
+160 EGSVEASVSDPVSGA

-186 AICTVYPQDRSGS
+186 AVCTVYPQDRSGS
-199 KCDIVRQ
+199 KCDIIRQ

-215 FVLVELTPDKTVCDK
+215 FVLAELTPDKTVCDK

-260 LAEIDNRVQEQENN
+260 LAEIETQLREQENS
-274 IAVDPVWTD
+274 VSTDPVWTD
-283 PTADDKITVPA
+283 PTPDETITVPA
-294 TPNGGTG
+294 TPNAGGS
-301 TGGGTGGGG
+301 GGGSGGSGGGG
-310 NGGGSTPAPTE
+310 GGGSATPPAPTE
-321 TVTLVMPQTAAAV
+321 TVTLTMPQTAAAV
-334 NQELAR
+334 NSALAR
-340 STVRQVVLLP
+340 SAVRQVVLLP

-378 NGVGLILLANQPLAV
+378 NGVGLTLLTNQPLAV
-393 HGTLSVGDVC
+393 YGTLSVGGVC

-426 PDHMAWE
+426 PDYTAWE

-446 TYIGKTFTVTFEA
+446 TYTGRTFTVTFEA
-459 NGGSVTPS
+459 NGGDVAPGELC
-467 SARTGSGG
+467 TGADGR
-475 KLASL
+475 LAAL

-485 EGYTFAGWFTA
+485 EGYAFNGWFTA
-496 AEGGTRVTTSTVFTD
+496 ADGGKQITTDTLFTQDTTVYAHWTKEGKIVITYDANGGTGNGTTSALIHVSPTLTTVKWDEIPVPTREGYTFAGWYTEPTGGILLTTSY
-511 NAAIYAHWSE
+511 NVTASMTIYAHWTADETSGVT
-521 SEDLDWRY
+521 WRY
-529 DQPTKTLYI
+529 DEPAKTLYI
-538 TGTGPMEAY
+538 M
-547 PSENHVTQAP
+547 
-557 WSMYAAEMRA
+557 
-567 VVIDSGVESVGHRAF
+567 
-582 EGCSNLQSVVLPSSV
+582 
-597 TSIGDSAFAYCTSL
+597 
-611 NSIALPNG
+611 
-619 LRSIAPYAFFQCTE
+619 
-633 LRDVQIPR
+633 
-641 STTAIGQAAFGQ
+641 
-653 SGLTSVTVPGSV
+653 
-665 MGLDNMTFIS
+665 
-675 CYNLTTATLE
+675 
-685 QGVATVAE
+685 
-693 QVFNNC
+693 
-699 SSLQTLYL
+699 
-707 PASLSSIGD
+707 
-716 ESFIGNPAL
+716 
-725 SDVYFDGTEAEWS
+725 
-738 GVSVLGNNA
+738 
-747 SLLNAAFHFK
+747 
-757 DDGEEGWRYDETTK
+757 
-771 TLYILG
+771 G
-777 SGPMVDYP
+777 SGPMEDYP

-790 PWYQYREEI
+790 PWYQYKEEI

-822 TSVTIPNSVT
+822 TSVTIPN
-832 SIGDVAFYEC
+832 
-842 GSLTRVTIPDS
+842 S

-915 SVTLPNGIAS
+915 SVTLPKGIAS

-943 DSVTLIGS
+943 DSVTLIGN

-963 TIPASVTGIG
+963 TIPASVAGIG

-1126 RNATIHFSGEEEGVT
+1126 RNATIHFNGGEEGVT

-1154 GSGPMEGYLNSNDR
+1154 GSGPMEGYLNAN
-1168 PWNQYASEIQSV
+1168 
-1180 VIENGITS
+1180 
-1188 VGSRAFSQCSSL
+1188 
-1200 TSVTIPNSVTSID
+1200 
-1213 IHAFSGC
+1213 
-1220 SGLISVT
+1220 
-1227 IPDGVTRIDNA
+1227 
-1238 AFYEC
+1238 
-1243 SGLTSVTIPDSV
+1243 
-1255 TSIGSSAF
+1255 
-1263 YECSGLASVTI
+1263 
-1274 PSSVTTINNWVFGY
+1274 
-1288 CSSLTSVTIPDSVTS
+1288 
-1303 IGDYVFSE
+1303 
-1311 CSGLTSVTIPASV
+1311 
-1324 TTIGVNA
+1324 
-1331 FSNCSKLADV
+1331 
-1341 YYGGTEAQWNAIPYI
+1341 
-1356 TDTGI
+1356 
-1361 PDTATIHFQSDGDV
+1361 
-1375 EEGEGYR
+1375 
-1382 YNTATK
+1382 
-1388 TLYITGSGPMDD
+1388 
-1400 YASPA
+1400 

-1730 GTGAIPDTVTVHYNS
+1730 GTGAIPDTVTIHYNS

-1801 TVLHRLAGKPAASS
+1801 TVLHRLAGKPAAAS

-1844 NATTFGVN
+1844 NAATFGVN

-1949 YAGGATVPDLYGQ
+1949 YAGGQTVPDLYGQ

-1999 VRLITGGGIQTLN
+1999 VRLVTGGGIQTLN

>member
-1 MREKSIPQRLLSLL
+1 MVYFNLNTLAQFERGEIAVREKSIPQRLLSLL

-283 PTADDKITVPA
+283 PAADDKITVPA

-301 TGGGTGGGG
+301 TGGGGTGGGG

-350 GTARASAVNHLEVDS
+350 GTARTSTVSQLEVDS

-393 HGTLSVGDVC
+393 HGTLSVGEVC

-915 SVTLPNGIAS
+915 SVTLPKGIAS

-943 DSVTLIGS
+943 DSVTLIGN

-1126 RNATIHFSGEEEGVT
+1126 RNATIHFNSSGEEGMNWRYDEATKTLYITGSGPMDDYDFATGTGASSAPWVAYAGEMQSLVIADGITSIGNYAFYRCTGLTGELKIPASVTSIGEQAFYGCSGLTNAAIPDGVT
-1141 WRYDE
+1141 SIAYSSFAFCSGLTNVTIPNSVTSIANDAFRGTSLTSVTIPDGVTSIGNYVFVGCESLTSVTLSNSVTRIGASSFYNCNNLTDVYYSGTETEWNAISIGARNEPLTTANIHFNSSGEEGEPWRYDE

-1154 GSGPMEGYLNSNDR
+1154 GSGPMEDYVNILNR
-1168 PWNQYASEIQSV
+1168 PWDQYRSEIQSV
-1180 VIENGITS
+1180 VIENGVTS
-1188 VGSRAFSQCSSL
+1188 IGNSAFRDFTNL
-1200 TSVTIPNSVTSID
+1200 TSVSIPDNVTSIGNSAFYGCSKLTSVDIPVSVTSIGH
-1213 IHAFSGC
+1213 HAFHNC
-1220 SGLISVT
+1220 TYLLRAT
-1227 IPDGVTRIDNA
+1227 IPDGVTNIDDY
-1238 AFYEC
+1238 AFAYC
-1243 SGLTSVTIPDSV
+1243 IRLTSV
-1255 TSIGSSAF
+1255 
-1263 YECSGLASVTI
+1263 
-1274 PSSVTTINNWVFGY
+1274 N
-1288 CSSLTSVTIPDSVTS
+1288 
-1303 IGDYVFSE
+1303 
-1311 CSGLTSVTIPASV
+1311 
-1324 TTIGVNA
+1324 
-1331 FSNCSKLADV
+1331 
-1341 YYGGTEAQWNAIPYI
+1341 
-1356 TDTGI
+1356 
-1361 PDTATIHFQSDGDV
+1361 
-1375 EEGEGYR
+1375 
-1382 YNTATK
+1382 
-1388 TLYITGSGPMDD
+1388 
-1400 YASPA
+1400 
-1405 DRPWNQYASEIQ
+1405 
-1417 SVVIENGITS
+1417 
-1427 VGDRA
+1427 
-1432 FSNCSSLTSV
+1432 
-1442 TIPNSVTSIN
+1442 
-1452 NSAFSGCS
+1452 
-1460 GLTSVTIPN
+1460 IPN
-1469 SVTSIGQN
+1469 SVTSIGN
-1477 AFFLSGLTSV
+1477 S
-1487 NIPDSVATIGSR
+1487 
-1499 AFGSSRLTS
+1499 
-1508 VIIPDSVTSIGEIAF
+1508 AF
-1523 SECSNLTS
+1523 SNCTNLSN
-1531 VKISNNVTS
+1531 V
-1540 IEAGAF
+1540 
-1546 STCRKLTS
+1546 
-1554 VAIPNGVT
+1554 
-1562 SIGQNAFNNCSGLT
+1562 
-1576 SVTIPSSVTTIGDYA
+1576 Y
-1591 FTSCS
+1591 
-1596 RLTNVTIPNGVTSIG
+1596 
-1611 QDAFYSCSGLTSVT
+1611 Y
-1625 IPNSVTSFGDRVF
+1625 
-1638 GDCSNLTSVTIPNRI
+1638 
-1653 TSISASAFTG
+1653 
-1663 CSNLTSVTIPNSVT
+1663 
-1677 SIGAGAFTSCT
+1677 
-1688 SLTSVTIPDS
+1688 
-1698 VTSIDRRAFL
+1698 
-1708 SCTKLTDIYFGG
+1708 GG
-1720 TETQWNAISI
+1720 TETQWNAINI
-1730 GTGAIPDTVTVHYNS
+1730 GTYNAPLTTATIHYNS
-1745 RTRSVVSNAG
+1745 RTRSVVSKAG

-1801 TVLHRLAGKPAASS
+1801 TVLHRLAGKPAAAS

-1844 NATTFGVN
+1844 NANTFGVN

-1999 VRLITGGGIQTLN
+1999 VRLVTGGGIQTLN

>member
-1 MREKSIPQRLLSLL
+1 MPQRLLSLL
-15 LACVLCLTCA
+15 LACVICLTCA

-160 EGSVEASVSDPVSGE
+160 EGSVEASVSDPVSGA

-186 AICTVYPQDRSGS
+186 AVCTVYPQDRSGS
-199 KCDIVRQ
+199 KCDIIRQ

-215 FVLVELTPDKTVCDK
+215 FVLAELTPDKTVCDK

-260 LAEIDNRVQEQENN
+260 LAEIETQLREQENS
-274 IAVDPVWTD
+274 VSTDPVWTD
-283 PTADDKITVPA
+283 PTPDETITVPA
-294 TPNGGTG
+294 TPNAGGS
-301 TGGGTGGGG
+301 GGGSGGSGGGG
-310 NGGGSTPAPTE
+310 GGGSATPPAPTE
-321 TVTLVMPQTAAAV
+321 TVTLTMPQTAAAV
-334 NQELAR
+334 NSALAR
-340 STVRQVVLLP
+340 SAVRQVVLLP

-378 NGVGLILLANQPLAV
+378 NGVGLTLLTNQPLAV
-393 HGTLSVGDVC
+393 YGTLSVGGVC

-538 TGTGPMEAY
+538 TGTGPMDAY

-641 STTAIGQAAFGQ
+641 STTAIGEAAFGQ

-842 GSLTRVTIPDS
+842 GSLTSVTIPDS

-860 AFWKCTALTS
+860 AFWRCTALAS

-875 RVATIGGRAFMEC
+875 RVASIGGRAFMEC
-888 SSLTSITIPDSVT
+888 GSLTSITIPDSVT

-915 SVTLPNGIAS
+915 SVTLPKGIAS

-943 DSVTLIGS
+943 DSVTLIGN

-963 TIPASVTGIG
+963 TIPASVAGIG

-1011 IHFNG
+1011 IHFND

-1126 RNATIHFSGEEEGVT
+1126 RNATIHFNGGEEGVT

-1154 GSGPMEGYLNSNDR
+1154 GSGPMEGYLNAN
-1168 PWNQYASEIQSV
+1168 
-1180 VIENGITS
+1180 
-1188 VGSRAFSQCSSL
+1188 
-1200 TSVTIPNSVTSID
+1200 
-1213 IHAFSGC
+1213 
-1220 SGLISVT
+1220 
-1227 IPDGVTRIDNA
+1227 
-1238 AFYEC
+1238 
-1243 SGLTSVTIPDSV
+1243 
-1255 TSIGSSAF
+1255 
-1263 YECSGLASVTI
+1263 
-1274 PSSVTTINNWVFGY
+1274 
-1288 CSSLTSVTIPDSVTS
+1288 
-1303 IGDYVFSE
+1303 
-1311 CSGLTSVTIPASV
+1311 
-1324 TTIGVNA
+1324 
-1331 FSNCSKLADV
+1331 
-1341 YYGGTEAQWNAIPYI
+1341 
-1356 TDTGI
+1356 
-1361 PDTATIHFQSDGDV
+1361 
-1375 EEGEGYR
+1375 
-1382 YNTATK
+1382 
-1388 TLYITGSGPMDD
+1388 
-1400 YASPA
+1400 

-1730 GTGAIPDTVTVHYNS
+1730 GTGAIPDTVTIHYNS

-1801 TVLHRLAGKPAASS
+1801 TVLHRLAGKPAAAS

-1844 NATTFGVN
+1844 NAATFGVN

-1949 YAGGATVPDLYGQ
+1949 YAGGQTVPDLYGQ

-1999 VRLITGGGIQTLN
+1999 VRLVTGGGIQTLN

>member
-1 MREKSIPQRLLSLL
+1 MREKSMPQRLLSLL
-15 LACVLCLTCA
+15 LACVICLTCA

-160 EGSVEASVSDPVSGE
+160 EGSVEASVSDPVSGA

-186 AICTVYPQDRSGS
+186 AVCTVYPQDRSGS
-199 KCDIVRQ
+199 KCDIIRQ

-215 FVLVELTPDKTVCDK
+215 FVLAELTPDKTVCDK

-260 LAEIDNRVQEQENN
+260 LAEIETQLREQENS
-274 IAVDPVWTD
+274 VSTDPVWTD
-283 PTADDKITVPA
+283 PTPDETITVPA
-294 TPNGGTG
+294 TPNAGGS
-301 TGGGTGGGG
+301 GGGSGGSGGSGGGG
-310 NGGGSTPAPTE
+310 GGGSATPPAPTE
-321 TVTLVMPQTAAAV
+321 TVTLTMPQTAAAV
-334 NQELAR
+334 NSALAR
-340 STVRQVVLLP
+340 SAVRQVVLLP

-378 NGVGLILLANQPLAV
+378 NGVGLTLLTNQPLAV
-393 HGTLSVGDVC
+393 YGTLSVGGVC

-426 PDHMAWE
+426 PDYTAWE

-446 TYIGKTFTVTFEA
+446 TYTGRTFTVTFEA
-459 NGGSVTPS
+459 NGGDVAP
-467 SARTGSGG
+467 G
-475 KLASL
+475 KLCTGADGRLAAL

-485 EGYTFAGWFTA
+485 EGYAFNGWFTA
-496 AEGGTRVTTSTVFTD
+496 ADGGKQITTDTLFTQDTTVYAHWTKEGKIVITYDANGGTGNGTTSALIHVSPTLTTVKWDEIPVPTREGYTFAGWYTEPTGGILLTTSY
-511 NAAIYAHWSE
+511 NVTASMTIYAHWTADETSGVT
-521 SEDLDWRY
+521 WRY
-529 DQPTKTLYI
+529 DEPAKTLYI
-538 TGTGPMEAY
+538 M
-547 PSENHVTQAP
+547 
-557 WSMYAAEMRA
+557 
-567 VVIDSGVESVGHRAF
+567 
-582 EGCSNLQSVVLPSSV
+582 
-597 TSIGDSAFAYCTSL
+597 
-611 NSIALPNG
+611 
-619 LRSIAPYAFFQCTE
+619 
-633 LRDVQIPR
+633 
-641 STTAIGQAAFGQ
+641 
-653 SGLTSVTVPGSV
+653 
-665 MGLDNMTFIS
+665 
-675 CYNLTTATLE
+675 
-685 QGVATVAE
+685 
-693 QVFNNC
+693 
-699 SSLQTLYL
+699 
-707 PASLSSIGD
+707 
-716 ESFIGNPAL
+716 
-725 SDVYFDGTEAEWS
+725 
-738 GVSVLGNNA
+738 
-747 SLLNAAFHFK
+747 
-757 DDGEEGWRYDETTK
+757 
-771 TLYILG
+771 G
-777 SGPMVDYP
+777 SGPMEDYP

-790 PWYQYREEI
+790 PWYQYKEEI

-822 TSVTIPNSVT
+822 TSVTIPN
-832 SIGDVAFYEC
+832 
-842 GSLTRVTIPDS
+842 S

-915 SVTLPNGIAS
+915 SVTLPKGIAS

-963 TIPASVTGIG
+963 TIPASVAGIG

-1126 RNATIHFSGEEEGVT
+1126 RNATIHFNGGEEGVT

-1154 GSGPMEGYLNSNDR
+1154 GSGPMEGYLNAN
-1168 PWNQYASEIQSV
+1168 
-1180 VIENGITS
+1180 
-1188 VGSRAFSQCSSL
+1188 
-1200 TSVTIPNSVTSID
+1200 
-1213 IHAFSGC
+1213 
-1220 SGLISVT
+1220 
-1227 IPDGVTRIDNA
+1227 
-1238 AFYEC
+1238 
-1243 SGLTSVTIPDSV
+1243 
-1255 TSIGSSAF
+1255 
-1263 YECSGLASVTI
+1263 
-1274 PSSVTTINNWVFGY
+1274 
-1288 CSSLTSVTIPDSVTS
+1288 
-1303 IGDYVFSE
+1303 
-1311 CSGLTSVTIPASV
+1311 
-1324 TTIGVNA
+1324 
-1331 FSNCSKLADV
+1331 
-1341 YYGGTEAQWNAIPYI
+1341 
-1356 TDTGI
+1356 
-1361 PDTATIHFQSDGDV
+1361 
-1375 EEGEGYR
+1375 
-1382 YNTATK
+1382 
-1388 TLYITGSGPMDD
+1388 
-1400 YASPA
+1400 

-1611 QDAFYSCSGLTSVT
+1611 QDAFYSCTSLTSVT

-1730 GTGAIPDTVTVHYNS
+1730 GTGAIPDTVTIHYNS

-1788 FTPNGTLTRAMMV
+1788 FTPDGTLTRAMMV
-1801 TVLHRLAGKPAASS
+1801 TVLHRLAGKPAAAS

-1864 QRYSGDPTVQT
+1864 QRYSGDPTVRT

-1889 IAVTLMNFARSRKPG
+1889 IAVTLMNFAKSRKPG

-1999 VRLITGGGIQTLN
+1999 VRLVTGGGIQTLN
-2012 TASKEKLTVTNLG
+2012 AASREKLTVTNLG

-2037 EDGNLYVADTGSGT
+2037 EDGNLYVSDTGSGT

-2059 GVSTVAKGL
+2059 GASTVAKGL

>member
-1 MREKSIPQRLLSLL
+1 MVYSNLNTLAQFERGEIAVREKSIPQRLLSLL
-15 LACVLCLTCA
+15 LACVICLTCA
-25 PTAFAESAVAASMRL
+25 PTAYAESAVAASMRL

-283 PTADDKITVPA
+283 PAADDKITVPA

-301 TGGGTGGGG
+301 TGGGGTGGGG

-350 GTARASAVNHLEVDS
+350 GTARTSTVSQLEVDS

-393 HGTLSVGDVC
+393 HGTLSVGEVC

-757 DDGEEGWRYDETTK
+757 DGGEEGWRYDETTK

-915 SVTLPNGIAS
+915 SVTLPKGIAS

-943 DSVTLIGS
+943 DSVTLIGN

-963 TIPASVTGIG
+963 TIPASVAGIG

-1126 RNATIHFSGEEEGVT
+1126 RNATIHFNGGEEGVT

-1154 GSGPMEGYLNSNDR
+1154 GSGPMDDYDFATGTGASSA
-1168 PWNQYASEIQSV
+1168 PWVAYAGEMQSL
-1180 VIENGITS
+1180 VIADGITS
-1188 VGSRAFSQCSSL
+1188 IGNYAFYRCTGLTGELKIPASVTSIGEQAFYGCSGL
-1200 TSVTIPNSVTSID
+1200 TNAAIPDGVTSIAYSSFAFCSGLTNVTIPNSVTSIAND
-1213 IHAFSGC
+1213 AFRGTS
-1220 SGLISVT
+1220 LTSVT
-1227 IPDGVTRIDNA
+1227 IPDGVT
-1238 AFYEC
+1238 
-1243 SGLTSVTIPDSV
+1243 
-1255 TSIGSSAF
+1255 SIGN
-1263 YECSGLASVTI
+1263 Y
-1274 PSSVTTINNWVFGY
+1274 VFVG
-1288 CSSLTSVTIPDSVTS
+1288 CESLTSVTLSNSVTR
-1303 IGDYVFSE
+1303 IGASSFYN
-1311 CSGLTSVTIPASV
+1311 CNNLT
-1324 TTIGVNA
+1324 
-1331 FSNCSKLADV
+1331 DV
-1341 YYGGTEAQWNAIPYI
+1341 YYSGTETEWNAISIGARNEPL
-1356 TDTGI
+1356 T
-1361 PDTATIHFQSDGDV
+1361 TANIHFNSSG
-1375 EEGEGYR
+1375 EEGEPWR
-1382 YNTATK
+1382 YDEATK
-1388 TLYITGSGPMDD
+1388 TLYITGSGPMED
-1400 YASPA
+1400 YVNILN
-1405 DRPWNQYASEIQ
+1405 RPWDQYRSEIQ
-1417 SVVIENGITS
+1417 SVVIENGVTS
-1427 VGDRA
+1427 IGNSA
-1432 FSNCSSLTSV
+1432 FRDFTNLTSV
-1442 TIPNSVTSIN
+1442 SIPDNVTSIGNSAFYGCSKLTSVDIPVSVTSIGHH
-1452 NSAFSGCS
+1452 AFHNCTYLLRATIPDGVTNIDDYAFAYCIR
-1460 GLTSVTIPN
+1460 LTSVNIPN
-1469 SVTSIGQN
+1469 SVTSIGN
-1477 AFFLSGLTSV
+1477 S
-1487 NIPDSVATIGSR
+1487 
-1499 AFGSSRLTS
+1499 
-1508 VIIPDSVTSIGEIAF
+1508 AF
-1523 SECSNLTS
+1523 SNCTNLSN
-1531 VKISNNVTS
+1531 V
-1540 IEAGAF
+1540 
-1546 STCRKLTS
+1546 
-1554 VAIPNGVT
+1554 
-1562 SIGQNAFNNCSGLT
+1562 
-1576 SVTIPSSVTTIGDYA
+1576 Y
-1591 FTSCS
+1591 
-1596 RLTNVTIPNGVTSIG
+1596 
-1611 QDAFYSCSGLTSVT
+1611 Y
-1625 IPNSVTSFGDRVF
+1625 
-1638 GDCSNLTSVTIPNRI
+1638 
-1653 TSISASAFTG
+1653 
-1663 CSNLTSVTIPNSVT
+1663 
-1677 SIGAGAFTSCT
+1677 
-1688 SLTSVTIPDS
+1688 
-1698 VTSIDRRAFL
+1698 
-1708 SCTKLTDIYFGG
+1708 GG
-1720 TETQWNAISI
+1720 TETQWNAINI
-1730 GTGAIPDTVTVHYNS
+1730 GTYNDPLTTATIHYNS

-1788 FTPNGTLTRAMMV
+1788 FSPNGTLTRAMMV

-1844 NATTFGVN
+1844 NAATFGVN

-1904 ALSVLSAIDVM
+1904 TLSVLSAIDVM

-1999 VRLITGGGIQTLN
+1999 VRLVTGGGIQTLN

>member
-15 LACVLCLTCA
+15 LACVICLTCA
-25 PTAFAESAVAASMRL
+25 PTAYAESAVAASMRL

-260 LAEIDNRVQEQENN
+260 MEEIDNRVQEQENN

-350 GTARASAVNHLEVDS
+350 GTARASAVSQLEVDS

-538 TGTGPMEAY
+538 TGTGPMDAY

-582 EGCSNLQSVVLPSSV
+582 EGCSNLQSVALPASV
-597 TSIGDSAFAYCTSL
+597 TSIGDSSFAYCTSL

-641 STTAIGQAAFGQ
+641 STTAIGEAAFGQ

-915 SVTLPNGIAS
+915 SVTLPKGIAS

-943 DSVTLIGS
+943 DSVTLIGN

-963 TIPASVTGIG
+963 TIPASVAGIG

-1126 RNATIHFSGEEEGVT
+1126 RNATIHFNGGEEGVT

-1154 GSGPMEGYLNSNDR
+1154 GSGPMDDYDFATGTGASSAPWVAYAGEMQSLVIADGITSIGNYAFYRCTGLTGELKIPASVTSIGEQAFYGCSGLTNAAIPDGVTSIAYSSFAFCSGLTNVTIPNSVTSIANDAFRDTSLTSVTIPDGVTSIGNYVFVGCESLTSVTLSNSVTRIGASSFYSCNNLTDVYYSGTETEWNAISIGARNEPLTTANIHFNSSGEEGE
-1168 PWNQYASEIQSV
+1168 PWRYDEATKTLYITGSGPMEDYASFTDIPWYQYKEEIQSV

-1188 VGSRAFSQCSSL
+1188 IGKS
-1200 TSVTIPNSVTSID
+1200 
-1213 IHAFSGC
+1213 
-1220 SGLISVT
+1220 
-1227 IPDGVTRIDNA
+1227 
-1238 AFYEC
+1238 AFYDC

-1255 TSIGSSAF
+1255 TSIGKYAFCYCTSLTSMTIPDSITSIDNSAF
-1263 YECSGLASVTI
+1263 RNCTGLTSIMIPNSVTSIGTEVFYSCNSLTSVTI
-1274 PSSVTTINNWVFGY
+1274 PNGVTNIGDMMFYNCFKLTSVTIPNSVTSIGVQAFLQ
-1288 CSSLTSVTIPDSVTS
+1288 CFSLTSVTIPDSVTS
-1303 IGDYVFSE
+1303 IGNSAFRY
-1311 CSGLTSVTIPASV
+1311 CSGLTSI
-1324 TTIGVNA
+1324 
-1331 FSNCSKLADV
+1331 
-1341 YYGGTEAQWNAIPYI
+1341 
-1356 TDTGI
+1356 
-1361 PDTATIHFQSDGDV
+1361 
-1375 EEGEGYR
+1375 
-1382 YNTATK
+1382 
-1388 TLYITGSGPMDD
+1388 M
-1400 YASPA
+1400 
-1405 DRPWNQYASEIQ
+1405 
-1417 SVVIENGITS
+1417 
-1427 VGDRA
+1427 
-1432 FSNCSSLTSV
+1432 
-1442 TIPNSVTSIN
+1442 IPNSVTH
-1452 NSAFSGCS
+1452 
-1460 GLTSVTIPN
+1460 
-1469 SVTSIGQN
+1469 
-1477 AFFLSGLTSV
+1477 
-1487 NIPDSVATIGSR
+1487 
-1499 AFGSSRLTS
+1499 
-1508 VIIPDSVTSIGEIAF
+1508 
-1523 SECSNLTS
+1523 
-1531 VKISNNVTS
+1531 
-1540 IEAGAF
+1540 
-1546 STCRKLTS
+1546 
-1554 VAIPNGVT
+1554 
-1562 SIGQNAFNNCSGLT
+1562 
-1576 SVTIPSSVTTIGDYA
+1576 IGDFA
-1591 FTSCS
+1591 F
-1596 RLTNVTIPNGVTSIG
+1596 
-1611 QDAFYSCSGLTSVT
+1611 D
-1625 IPNSVTSFGDRVF
+1625 
-1638 GDCSNLTSVTIPNRI
+1638 
-1653 TSISASAFTG
+1653 G
-1663 CSNLTSVTIPNSVT
+1663 CNNLTSVTIPNSVT
-1677 SIGAGAFTSCT
+1677 SIGNQAFFNC
-1688 SLTSVTIPDS
+1688 IN
-1698 VTSIDRRAFL
+1698 L
-1708 SCTKLTDIYFGG
+1708 SDIYYGG
-1720 TETQWNAISI
+1720 TETQWNAITI
-1730 GTGAIPDTVTVHYNS
+1730 GTDAIPDTATIHYNS
-1745 RTRSVVSNAG
+1745 RTRSVVSKAG

-1788 FTPNGTLTRAMMV
+1788 FTPDGTLTRAMMV

>member
-1 MREKSIPQRLLSLL
+1 MVYFNLNTLAQFERGEIAVREKSIPQRLLSLL

-260 LAEIDNRVQEQENN
+260 MEEIDNRVQEQENN

-301 TGGGTGGGG
+301 TGGGGTGGGG

-747 SLLNAAFHFK
+747 SLLNATFHFK

-915 SVTLPNGIAS
+915 SVTLPKGIAS

-943 DSVTLIGS
+943 DSVTLIGN

-1126 RNATIHFSGEEEGVT
+1126 RNATIHFNGGEEGVT

-1154 GSGPMEGYLNSNDR
+1154 GSGPMDDYDFATGTGASSA
-1168 PWNQYASEIQSV
+1168 PWVAYAGEMQSL
-1180 VIENGITS
+1180 VIADGITS
-1188 VGSRAFSQCSSL
+1188 IGNYAFYRCTGLTGELKIPASVTSIGEQAFYGCSGL
-1200 TSVTIPNSVTSID
+1200 TNAAIPDGVTSIAYSSFAFCSGLTNVTIPNSVTSIAND
-1213 IHAFSGC
+1213 AFRGTS
-1220 SGLISVT
+1220 LTSVT
-1227 IPDGVTRIDNA
+1227 IPDGVT
-1238 AFYEC
+1238 
-1243 SGLTSVTIPDSV
+1243 
-1255 TSIGSSAF
+1255 SIGN
-1263 YECSGLASVTI
+1263 Y
-1274 PSSVTTINNWVFGY
+1274 VFVG
-1288 CSSLTSVTIPDSVTS
+1288 CESLTSVTLSNSVTR
-1303 IGDYVFSE
+1303 IGASSFYN
-1311 CSGLTSVTIPASV
+1311 CNNLT
-1324 TTIGVNA
+1324 
-1331 FSNCSKLADV
+1331 DV
-1341 YYGGTEAQWNAIPYI
+1341 YYSGTETEWNAISIGARNEPL
-1356 TDTGI
+1356 T
-1361 PDTATIHFQSDGDV
+1361 TANIHFNSSG
-1375 EEGEGYR
+1375 EEGEPWR
-1382 YNTATK
+1382 YDEATK
-1388 TLYITGSGPMDD
+1388 TLYITGSGPMED
-1400 YASPA
+1400 YVNILN
-1405 DRPWNQYASEIQ
+1405 RPWDQYRSEIQ
-1417 SVVIENGITS
+1417 SVVIENGVTS
-1427 VGDRA
+1427 IGNSA
-1432 FSNCSSLTSV
+1432 FRDFTNLTSV
-1442 TIPNSVTSIN
+1442 SIPDNVTSIGNSAFYGCSKLTSVDIPVSVTSIGHH
-1452 NSAFSGCS
+1452 AFHNCTYLLRATIPDGVTNIDDYAFAYCIR
-1460 GLTSVTIPN
+1460 LTSVNIPN
-1469 SVTSIGQN
+1469 SVTSIGN
-1477 AFFLSGLTSV
+1477 S
-1487 NIPDSVATIGSR
+1487 
-1499 AFGSSRLTS
+1499 
-1508 VIIPDSVTSIGEIAF
+1508 AF
-1523 SECSNLTS
+1523 SNCTNLSN
-1531 VKISNNVTS
+1531 V
-1540 IEAGAF
+1540 
-1546 STCRKLTS
+1546 
-1554 VAIPNGVT
+1554 
-1562 SIGQNAFNNCSGLT
+1562 
-1576 SVTIPSSVTTIGDYA
+1576 Y
-1591 FTSCS
+1591 
-1596 RLTNVTIPNGVTSIG
+1596 
-1611 QDAFYSCSGLTSVT
+1611 Y
-1625 IPNSVTSFGDRVF
+1625 
-1638 GDCSNLTSVTIPNRI
+1638 
-1653 TSISASAFTG
+1653 
-1663 CSNLTSVTIPNSVT
+1663 
-1677 SIGAGAFTSCT
+1677 
-1688 SLTSVTIPDS
+1688 
-1698 VTSIDRRAFL
+1698 
-1708 SCTKLTDIYFGG
+1708 GG
-1720 TETQWNAISI
+1720 TETQWNAINI
-1730 GTGAIPDTVTVHYNS
+1730 GTYNDPLTTATIHYNS

-1788 FTPNGTLTRAMMV
+1788 FSPNGTLTRAMMV

-1949 YAGGATVPDLYGQ
+1949 YAGGQTVPDLYGQ

-1999 VRLITGGGIQTLN
+1999 VRLVTGGGIQTLN

>member
-1 MREKSIPQRLLSLL
+1 MREKSMPQRLLSLL
-15 LACVLCLTCA
+15 LACVICLTCA

-160 EGSVEASVSDPVSGE
+160 EGSVEASVSDPVSGA

-186 AICTVYPQDRSGS
+186 AVCTVYPQDRSGS
-199 KCDIVRQ
+199 KCDIIRQ

-215 FVLVELTPDKTVCDK
+215 FVLAELTPDKTVCDK

-260 LAEIDNRVQEQENN
+260 LAEIETQLREQENS
-274 IAVDPVWTD
+274 VSTDPVWTD
-283 PTADDKITVPA
+283 PTPDETITVPA
-294 TPNGGTG
+294 TPNAGGS
-301 TGGGTGGGG
+301 GGGSGGSGGGG
-310 NGGGSTPAPTE
+310 GGGSATPPAPTE
-321 TVTLVMPQTAAAV
+321 TVTLTMPQTAAAV
-334 NQELAR
+334 NSALAR
-340 STVRQVVLLP
+340 SAVRQVVLLP

-538 TGTGPMEAY
+538 TGTGPMDAY

-641 STTAIGQAAFGQ
+641 STTAIGEAAFGQ

-842 GSLTRVTIPDS
+842 GSLTSVTIPDS

-860 AFWKCTALTS
+860 AFWRCTALAS

-875 RVATIGGRAFMEC
+875 RVASIGGRAFMEC
-888 SSLTSITIPDSVT
+888 GSLTSITIPDSVT

-915 SVTLPNGIAS
+915 SVTLPKGIAS

-943 DSVTLIGS
+943 DSVTLIGN

-963 TIPASVTGIG
+963 TIPASVAGIG

-1154 GSGPMEGYLNSNDR
+1154 GSGPMDDYAYFNDR
-1168 PWNQYASEIQSV
+1168 PWNQYVSAIQSV
-1180 VIENGITS
+1180 VIENGVTSIGKNAFANCGSLTRVTIPTS
-1188 VGSRAFSQCSSL
+1188 VAAIGGYAFQGCGGLTSVTIPGSVTSLGSYAFQDCSGLTRVTISGSFTTIGERTFSGCTGLTSITIPSSVTTIGERAFSDCRSL
-1200 TSVTIPNSVTSID
+1200 TSVTIPD
-1213 IHAFSGC
+1213 
-1220 SGLISVT
+1220 
-1227 IPDGVTRIDNA
+1227 R
-1238 AFYEC
+1238 
-1243 SGLTSVTIPDSV
+1243 V
-1255 TSIGSSAF
+1255 TSIGGSAF
-1263 YECSGLASVTI
+1263 WNCTSLTSVTI
-1274 PSSVTTINNWVFGY
+1274 PSSVTSLG
-1288 CSSLTSVTIPDSVTS
+1288 SSA
-1303 IGDYVFSE
+1303 FSD
-1311 CSGLTSVTIPASV
+1311 CTGLTSVTIPTSV
-1324 TTIGVNA
+1324 TTIGGYA

-1341 YYGGTEAQWNAIPYI
+1341 YYGGTETQWNAISI
-1356 TDTGI
+1356 GTGAI
-1361 PDTATIHFQSDGDV
+1361 PNTATIHFQSDGDV

-1388 TLYITGSGPMDD
+1388 TLYITGSGPMED
-1400 YASPA
+1400 YTSAA
-1405 DRPWNQYASEIQ
+1405 NRPWNQYVSEIQ
-1417 SVVIENGITS
+1417 SVVIENGVTRIGTYAFRNCTS
-1427 VGDRA
+1427 
-1432 FSNCSSLTSV
+1432 
-1442 TIPNSVTSIN
+1442 
-1452 NSAFSGCS
+1452 
-1460 GLTSVTIPN
+1460 
-1469 SVTSIGQN
+1469 
-1477 AFFLSGLTSV
+1477 
-1487 NIPDSVATIGSR
+1487 
-1499 AFGSSRLTS
+1499 
-1508 VIIPDSVTSIGEIAF
+1508 
-1523 SECSNLTS
+1523 
-1531 VKISNNVTS
+1531 
-1540 IEAGAF
+1540 
-1546 STCRKLTS
+1546 
-1554 VAIPNGVT
+1554 
-1562 SIGQNAFNNCSGLT
+1562 LT
-1576 SVTIPSSVTTIGDYA
+1576 SVTIPSSVTSIRGYA
-1591 FTSCS
+1591 FDNC
-1596 RLTNVTIPNGVTSIG
+1596 R
-1611 QDAFYSCSGLTSVT
+1611 
-1625 IPNSVTSFGDRVF
+1625 
-1638 GDCSNLTSVTIPNRI
+1638 
-1653 TSISASAFTG
+1653 
-1663 CSNLTSVTIPNSVT
+1663 
-1677 SIGAGAFTSCT
+1677 
-1688 SLTSVTIPDS
+1688 SLTSIDIPDS
-1698 VTSIDRRAFL
+1698 VTSIGEYAFNSCRALTNVTIPAGLTEIGTHTFSACVSLKHL
-1708 SCTKLTDIYFGG
+1708 SIPANVIAIGYESFMSCSGLTSINIPVSVITFGYQSFMYCNNLTDIHYGG
-1720 TETQWNAISI
+1720 TEAQWNAIADIAYASI
-1730 GTGAIPDTVTVHYNS
+1730 PTTATVHYNS
-1745 RTRSVVSNAG
+1745 RTRSVVSKAG

-1788 FTPNGTLTRAMMV
+1788 FTPDGTLTRAMMV
-1801 TVLHRLAGKPAASS
+1801 TVLHRLAGKPAAAS

-1889 IAVTLMNFARSRKPG
+1889 IAVTLMNFAKSRKPG

-1999 VRLITGGGIQTLN
+1999 VRLVTGGGIQTLN
-2012 TASKEKLTVTNLG
+2012 AASREKLTVTNLG

-2037 EDGNLYVADTGSGT
+2037 EDGNLYVSDTGSGT

-2059 GVSTVAKGL
+2059 GASTVAKGL

>member
-1 MREKSIPQRLLSLL
+1 MREKSMPQRLLSLL
-15 LACVLCLTCA
+15 LACVICLTCA

-97 GIRKKGKKLDILVE
+97 SIRKKGKKLDILVE

-160 EGSVEASVSDPVSGE
+160 EGSVEASVSDPVSGA

-186 AICTVYPQDRSGS
+186 AVCTVYPQDRSGS
-199 KCDIVRQ
+199 KCDIIRQ

-215 FVLVELTPDKTVCDK
+215 FVLAELTPDKTVCDK

-260 LAEIDNRVQEQENN
+260 LAEIETQLREQENS
-274 IAVDPVWTD
+274 VSTDPVWTD
-283 PTADDKITVPA
+283 PTPDETITVPA

-350 GTARASAVNHLEVDS
+350 GTARASAVSQLEVDS

-538 TGTGPMEAY
+538 TGTGPMDAY

-611 NSIALPNG
+611 NSIALPSG

-665 MGLDNMTFIS
+665 MGLDNMTFVS

-757 DDGEEGWRYDETTK
+757 DGGEEGWRYDETTK
-771 TLYILG
+771 TLYITG

-790 PWYQYREEI
+790 PWYQYKEEI

-832 SIGDVAFYEC
+832 SIGDTAFYEC

-915 SVTLPNGIAS
+915 SVTLPKGIAS

-943 DSVTLIGS
+943 DSVTLIGN

-963 TIPASVTGIG
+963 TIPASVAGIG

-1126 RNATIHFSGEEEGVT
+1126 RNATIHFNGEEEGVT

-1154 GSGPMEGYLNSNDR
+1154 GSGPMEDYRFSTDR
-1168 PWNQYASEIQSV
+1168 PWDQYIKEIQSV

-1188 VGSRAFSQCSSL
+1188 IGDYAFWQGTNLTSVSIPDSVTSIGNAAFSACSSLTSVPIPNSVTSIGNAAFADCASLTSVNIPDSVTSIGVAAFSGCGL
-1200 TSVTIPNSVTSID
+1200 TSVTIPNSITTID
-1213 IHAFSGC
+1213 SQTFRECRS
-1220 SGLISVT
+1220 LRSVT
-1227 IPDGVTRIDNA
+1227 IPDSVTTIGNQAFMLCSLTSVSIPNSVTTIGNA
-1238 AFYEC
+1238 AF
-1243 SGLTSVTIPDSV
+1243 SGCGYLTSVNIPDGVTSIDAYTFQSCGQLTSVTIPDSV

-1263 YECSGLASVTI
+1263 TDCYNLPSVTI
-1274 PSSVTTINNWVFGY
+1274 PSSVT
-1288 CSSLTSVTIPDSVTS
+1288 S
-1303 IGDYVFSE
+1303 IGNNTF
-1311 CSGLTSVTIPASV
+1311 
-1324 TTIGVNA
+1324 
-1331 FSNCSKLADV
+1331 
-1341 YYGGTEAQWNAIPYI
+1341 
-1356 TDTGI
+1356 
-1361 PDTATIHFQSDGDV
+1361 DG
-1375 EEGEGYR
+1375 
-1382 YNTATK
+1382 
-1388 TLYITGSGPMDD
+1388 
-1400 YASPA
+1400 
-1405 DRPWNQYASEIQ
+1405 
-1417 SVVIENGITS
+1417 
-1427 VGDRA
+1427 
-1432 FSNCSSLTSV
+1432 
-1442 TIPNSVTSIN
+1442 
-1452 NSAFSGCS
+1452 
-1460 GLTSVTIPN
+1460 
-1469 SVTSIGQN
+1469 
-1477 AFFLSGLTSV
+1477 
-1487 NIPDSVATIGSR
+1487 
-1499 AFGSSRLTS
+1499 
-1508 VIIPDSVTSIGEIAF
+1508 
-1523 SECSNLTS
+1523 
-1531 VKISNNVTS
+1531 
-1540 IEAGAF
+1540 
-1546 STCRKLTS
+1546 
-1554 VAIPNGVT
+1554 
-1562 SIGQNAFNNCSGLT
+1562 
-1576 SVTIPSSVTTIGDYA
+1576 
-1591 FTSCS
+1591 CS
-1596 RLTNVTIPNGVTSIG
+1596 RLTNVNIPDNVTSIG
-1611 QDAFYSCSGLTSVT
+1611 KFAF
-1625 IPNSVTSFGDRVF
+1625 N
-1638 GDCSNLTSVTIPNRI
+1638 
-1653 TSISASAFTG
+1653 G
-1663 CSNLTSVTIPNSVT
+1663 CKRLTSVTIPNSVT
-1677 SIGAGAFTSCT
+1677 SIGAGAF
-1688 SLTSVTIPDS
+1688 
-1698 VTSIDRRAFL
+1698 L
-1708 SCTKLTDIYFGG
+1708 SCTKLTDIYYGG
-1720 TETQWNAISI
+1720 TETQWNAITI
-1730 GTGAIPDTVTVHYNS
+1730 GTNAIPDTATVHYNS
-1745 RTRSVVSNAG
+1745 RTRSVVSKAG

-1788 FTPNGTLTRAMMV
+1788 FTPDGALTRAMMV
-1801 TVLHRLAGKPAASS
+1801 TVLHRLAGKPAAAS

-1904 ALSVLSAIDVM
+1904 TLSVLSAIDVM
-1915 CAPSGIAVDQNGVLL
+1915 CAPSGIAVDKDGVLL

-1949 YAGGATVPDLYGQ
+1949 YAGGQTVPDLYGQ

-1999 VRLITGGGIQTLN
+1999 VRLVTGGGIQTLN
-2012 TASKEKLTVTNLG
+2012 TASREKLTVTNLG

>member
-1 MREKSIPQRLLSLL
+1 MVYSNLNTLAQFERGEIAVREKSIPQRLLSLL
-15 LACVLCLTCA
+15 LACVICLTCA
-25 PTAFAESAVAASMRL
+25 PTAYAESAVAASMRL

-260 LAEIDNRVQEQENN
+260 MEEIDNRVQEQENN

-350 GTARASAVNHLEVDS
+350 GTARASTVSQLEVDS

-538 TGTGPMEAY
+538 TGTGPMDAY

-641 STTAIGQAAFGQ
+641 STTAIGEAAFGQ

-915 SVTLPNGIAS
+915 SVTLPKGIAS

-943 DSVTLIGS
+943 DSVTLIGN

-963 TIPASVTGIG
+963 TIPASVAGIG

-1126 RNATIHFSGEEEGVT
+1126 RNATIHFNGGEEGVT

-1154 GSGPMEGYLNSNDR
+1154 GSGPMDDYDFATGTGASSAPWVAYAGEMQSLVIADGITSIGNYAFYRCTGLTGELKIPASVTSIGEQAFYGCSGLTNAAIPDGVTSIAYSSFAFCSGLTNVTIPNSVTSIANDAFRDTSLTSVTIPDGVTSIGNYVFVGCESLTSVTLSNSVTRIGASSFYSCNNLTDVYYSGTETEWNAISIGARNEPLTTANIHFNSSGEEGE
-1168 PWNQYASEIQSV
+1168 PWRYDEATKTLYITGSGPMEDYASFTDIPWYQYKEEIQSV

-1188 VGSRAFSQCSSL
+1188 IGKS
-1200 TSVTIPNSVTSID
+1200 
-1213 IHAFSGC
+1213 
-1220 SGLISVT
+1220 
-1227 IPDGVTRIDNA
+1227 
-1238 AFYEC
+1238 AFYDC

-1255 TSIGSSAF
+1255 TSIGKYAFCYCTSLTSMTIPDSITSIDNSAF
-1263 YECSGLASVTI
+1263 RNCTGLTSIMIPNSVTSIGTEVFYSCNSLTSVTI
-1274 PSSVTTINNWVFGY
+1274 PNGVTNIGDMMFYNCFKLTSVTIPNSVTSIGVQAFLQ
-1288 CSSLTSVTIPDSVTS
+1288 CFSLTSVTIPDSVTS
-1303 IGDYVFSE
+1303 IGNSAFRY
-1311 CSGLTSVTIPASV
+1311 CSGLTSI
-1324 TTIGVNA
+1324 
-1331 FSNCSKLADV
+1331 
-1341 YYGGTEAQWNAIPYI
+1341 
-1356 TDTGI
+1356 
-1361 PDTATIHFQSDGDV
+1361 
-1375 EEGEGYR
+1375 
-1382 YNTATK
+1382 
-1388 TLYITGSGPMDD
+1388 M
-1400 YASPA
+1400 
-1405 DRPWNQYASEIQ
+1405 
-1417 SVVIENGITS
+1417 
-1427 VGDRA
+1427 
-1432 FSNCSSLTSV
+1432 
-1442 TIPNSVTSIN
+1442 IPNSVTH
-1452 NSAFSGCS
+1452 
-1460 GLTSVTIPN
+1460 
-1469 SVTSIGQN
+1469 
-1477 AFFLSGLTSV
+1477 
-1487 NIPDSVATIGSR
+1487 
-1499 AFGSSRLTS
+1499 
-1508 VIIPDSVTSIGEIAF
+1508 
-1523 SECSNLTS
+1523 
-1531 VKISNNVTS
+1531 
-1540 IEAGAF
+1540 
-1546 STCRKLTS
+1546 
-1554 VAIPNGVT
+1554 
-1562 SIGQNAFNNCSGLT
+1562 
-1576 SVTIPSSVTTIGDYA
+1576 IGDFA
-1591 FTSCS
+1591 F
-1596 RLTNVTIPNGVTSIG
+1596 
-1611 QDAFYSCSGLTSVT
+1611 D
-1625 IPNSVTSFGDRVF
+1625 
-1638 GDCSNLTSVTIPNRI
+1638 
-1653 TSISASAFTG
+1653 G
-1663 CSNLTSVTIPNSVT
+1663 CNNLTSVTIPNSVT
-1677 SIGAGAFTSCT
+1677 SIGNQAFFNC
-1688 SLTSVTIPDS
+1688 IN
-1698 VTSIDRRAFL
+1698 L
-1708 SCTKLTDIYFGG
+1708 SDIYYGG
-1720 TETQWNAISI
+1720 TETQWNAITI
-1730 GTGAIPDTVTVHYNS
+1730 GTDAIPDTATIHYNS
-1745 RTRSVVSNAG
+1745 RTRSVVSKAG

-1788 FTPNGTLTRAMMV
+1788 FTPDGTLTRAMMV

-2059 GVSTVAKGL
+2059 GASTVAKGL

>member
-1 MREKSIPQRLLSLL
+1 MREKSMPQRLLSLL
-15 LACVLCLTCA
+15 LACVICLTCA

-160 EGSVEASVSDPVSGE
+160 EGSVEASVSDPVSGA

-186 AICTVYPQDRSGS
+186 AVCTVYPQDRSGS
-199 KCDIVRQ
+199 KCDIIRQ

-215 FVLVELTPDKTVCDK
+215 FVLAELTPDKTVCDK

-260 LAEIDNRVQEQENN
+260 LAEIETQLREQENS
-274 IAVDPVWTD
+274 VSTDPVWTD
-283 PTADDKITVPA
+283 PTPDETITVPA
-294 TPNGGTG
+294 TPNAGGS
-301 TGGGTGGGG
+301 GGGSGGSGGGG
-310 NGGGSTPAPTE
+310 GGGSATPPAPTE
-321 TVTLVMPQTAAAV
+321 TVTLTMPQTAAAV
-334 NQELAR
+334 NSALAR
-340 STVRQVVLLP
+340 SAVRQVVLLP

-378 NGVGLILLANQPLAV
+378 NGVGLTLLTNQPLAV
-393 HGTLSVGDVC
+393 YGTLSVGGVC

-538 TGTGPMEAY
+538 TGTGPMDAY

-641 STTAIGQAAFGQ
+641 STTAIGEAAFGQ

-842 GSLTRVTIPDS
+842 GSLTSVTIPDS

-860 AFWKCTALTS
+860 AFWRCTALAS

-875 RVATIGGRAFMEC
+875 RVASIGGRAFMEC
-888 SSLTSITIPDSVT
+888 GSLTSITIPDSVT

-915 SVTLPNGIAS
+915 SVTLPKGIAS

-943 DSVTLIGS
+943 DSVTLIGN

-963 TIPASVTGIG
+963 TIPASVAGIG

-1011 IHFNG
+1011 IHFND

-1126 RNATIHFSGEEEGVT
+1126 RNATIHFNGGEEGVT

-1154 GSGPMEGYLNSNDR
+1154 GSGPMEGYLNAN
-1168 PWNQYASEIQSV
+1168 
-1180 VIENGITS
+1180 
-1188 VGSRAFSQCSSL
+1188 
-1200 TSVTIPNSVTSID
+1200 
-1213 IHAFSGC
+1213 
-1220 SGLISVT
+1220 
-1227 IPDGVTRIDNA
+1227 
-1238 AFYEC
+1238 
-1243 SGLTSVTIPDSV
+1243 
-1255 TSIGSSAF
+1255 
-1263 YECSGLASVTI
+1263 
-1274 PSSVTTINNWVFGY
+1274 
-1288 CSSLTSVTIPDSVTS
+1288 
-1303 IGDYVFSE
+1303 
-1311 CSGLTSVTIPASV
+1311 
-1324 TTIGVNA
+1324 
-1331 FSNCSKLADV
+1331 
-1341 YYGGTEAQWNAIPYI
+1341 
-1356 TDTGI
+1356 
-1361 PDTATIHFQSDGDV
+1361 
-1375 EEGEGYR
+1375 
-1382 YNTATK
+1382 
-1388 TLYITGSGPMDD
+1388 
-1400 YASPA
+1400 

-1730 GTGAIPDTVTVHYNS
+1730 GTGAIPDTVTIHYNS

-1801 TVLHRLAGKPAASS
+1801 TVLHRLAGKPAAAS

-1844 NATTFGVN
+1844 NAATFGVN

-1949 YAGGATVPDLYGQ
+1949 YAGGQTVPDLYGQ

-1999 VRLITGGGIQTLN
+1999 VRLVTGGGIQTLN

>member
-1 MREKSIPQRLLSLL
+1 MREKSMPQRLLSLL
-15 LACVLCLTCA
+15 LACVICLTCA

-160 EGSVEASVSDPVSGE
+160 EGSVEASVSDPVSGA

-186 AICTVYPQDRSGS
+186 AVCTVYPQDRSGS
-199 KCDIVRQ
+199 KCDIIRQ

-215 FVLVELTPDKTVCDK
+215 FVLAELTPDKTVCDK

-260 LAEIDNRVQEQENN
+260 LAEIETQLREQENS
-274 IAVDPVWTD
+274 VSTDPVWTD
-283 PTADDKITVPA
+283 PTPDETITVPA
-294 TPNGGTG
+294 TPNAGGS
-301 TGGGTGGGG
+301 GGGSGGSGGSGGGG
-310 NGGGSTPAPTE
+310 GSATPPAPTE
-321 TVTLVMPQTAAAV
+321 TVTLTMPQTAAAV
-334 NQELAR
+334 NSALAR
-340 STVRQVVLLP
+340 SAVRQVVLLP

-378 NGVGLILLANQPLAV
+378 NGVGLTLLTNQPLAV
-393 HGTLSVGDVC
+393 YGTLSVGGVC

-426 PDHMAWE
+426 PDYTAWE

-446 TYIGKTFTVTFEA
+446 TYTGRTFTVTFEA
-459 NGGSVTPS
+459 NGGDVAP
-467 SARTGSGG
+467 G
-475 KLASL
+475 KLCTGADGRLAAL

-485 EGYTFAGWFTA
+485 EGYAFNGWFTA
-496 AEGGTRVTTSTVFTD
+496 ADGGKQITTDTLFTQDTTVYAHWTKEGKIVITYDANGGTGNGTTSALIHVSPTLTTVKWDEIPVPTREGYTFAGWYTEPTGGILLTTSY
-511 NAAIYAHWSE
+511 NVTASMTIYAHWTADETSGVT
-521 SEDLDWRY
+521 WRY
-529 DQPTKTLYI
+529 DEPAKTLYI
-538 TGTGPMEAY
+538 M
-547 PSENHVTQAP
+547 
-557 WSMYAAEMRA
+557 
-567 VVIDSGVESVGHRAF
+567 
-582 EGCSNLQSVVLPSSV
+582 
-597 TSIGDSAFAYCTSL
+597 
-611 NSIALPNG
+611 
-619 LRSIAPYAFFQCTE
+619 
-633 LRDVQIPR
+633 
-641 STTAIGQAAFGQ
+641 
-653 SGLTSVTVPGSV
+653 
-665 MGLDNMTFIS
+665 
-675 CYNLTTATLE
+675 
-685 QGVATVAE
+685 
-693 QVFNNC
+693 
-699 SSLQTLYL
+699 
-707 PASLSSIGD
+707 
-716 ESFIGNPAL
+716 
-725 SDVYFDGTEAEWS
+725 
-738 GVSVLGNNA
+738 
-747 SLLNAAFHFK
+747 
-757 DDGEEGWRYDETTK
+757 
-771 TLYILG
+771 G
-777 SGPMVDYP
+777 SGPMEDYP

-790 PWYQYREEI
+790 PWYQYKEEI

-822 TSVTIPNSVT
+822 TSVTIPN
-832 SIGDVAFYEC
+832 
-842 GSLTRVTIPDS
+842 S

-915 SVTLPNGIAS
+915 SVTLPKGIAS

-963 TIPASVTGIG
+963 TIPASVAGIG

-1154 GSGPMEGYLNSNDR
+1154 GSGPMDDYDFATGTGASSAPWVAYAGEMQSLVIADGITSIGDYAFYRCKALTGELKIPASVTSIGEFAFYSCSGLTNAAIPDGVTSIAYSSFAFCSGLTNVTIPNSVTSIANDAFRDTSLTSVTIPDGVTSIGNYLFVVCESLTSVTLFNSVTRIGASSFYSCNNLTDVYYSGTETEWNAISIGARNEPLTTANIHFNSSGEEGMNWRYDTTTKTLYIMGSGPMDDYPETSNR
-1168 PWNQYASEIQSV
+1168 PWHQHILEVQSV
-1180 VIENGITS
+1180 IIENGITS
-1188 VGSRAFSQCSSL
+1188 VGGWALYGGTRLTSVTIPNSVTTIGEYAFSACDRLTSIMIPNSVTSIDTYAFSFCQGLTSVTIPGSVTSIGDGAFRSCTSLTGVTIPDSVTSIGESAFQGCTRL
-1200 TSVTIPNSVTSID
+1200 TSVTIPNSVTSISGSM
-1213 IHAFSGC
+1213 FSDC
-1220 SGLISVT
+1220 TGLTSVT
-1227 IPDGVTRIDNA
+1227 IPDGVT
-1238 AFYEC
+1238 
-1243 SGLTSVTIPDSV
+1243 
-1255 TSIGSSAF
+1255 SIGNSAF
-1263 YECSGLASVTI
+1263 S
-1274 PSSVTTINNWVFGY
+1274 Y
-1288 CSSLTSVTIPDSVTS
+1288 CNSLTSVTIPD
-1303 IGDYVFSE
+1303 
-1311 CSGLTSVTIPASV
+1311 
-1324 TTIGVNA
+1324 
-1331 FSNCSKLADV
+1331 
-1341 YYGGTEAQWNAIPYI
+1341 
-1356 TDTGI
+1356 
-1361 PDTATIHFQSDGDV
+1361 
-1375 EEGEGYR
+1375 
-1382 YNTATK
+1382 
-1388 TLYITGSGPMDD
+1388 
-1400 YASPA
+1400 
-1405 DRPWNQYASEIQ
+1405 
-1417 SVVIENGITS
+1417 
-1427 VGDRA
+1427 
-1432 FSNCSSLTSV
+1432 
-1442 TIPNSVTSIN
+1442 
-1452 NSAFSGCS
+1452 
-1460 GLTSVTIPN
+1460 
-1469 SVTSIGQN
+1469 
-1477 AFFLSGLTSV
+1477 
-1487 NIPDSVATIGSR
+1487 
-1499 AFGSSRLTS
+1499 
-1508 VIIPDSVTSIGEIAF
+1508 
-1523 SECSNLTS
+1523 
-1531 VKISNNVTS
+1531 
-1540 IEAGAF
+1540 
-1546 STCRKLTS
+1546 
-1554 VAIPNGVT
+1554 GVT
-1562 SIGQNAFNNCSGLT
+1562 SIGNSAFNHSSGLT
-1576 SVTIPSSVTTIGDYA
+1576 
-1591 FTSCS
+1591 
-1596 RLTNVTIPNGVTSIG
+1596 N
-1611 QDAFYSCSGLTSVT
+1611 
-1625 IPNSVTSFGDRVF
+1625 
-1638 GDCSNLTSVTIPNRI
+1638 
-1653 TSISASAFTG
+1653 
-1663 CSNLTSVTIPNSVT
+1663 
-1677 SIGAGAFTSCT
+1677 
-1688 SLTSVTIPDS
+1688 VTIPDS
-1698 VTSIDRRAFL
+1698 VTSIDVFAFS
-1708 SCTKLTDIYFGG
+1708 SCDNLTDIYYSG

-1730 GTGAIPDTVTVHYNS
+1730 ADGAIADTVTIHYNS

-1801 TVLHRLAGKPAASS
+1801 TVLHRLAGKPAAAS

-1904 ALSVLSAIDVM
+1904 TLSVLSAIDVM
-1915 CAPSGIAVDQNGVLL
+1915 CAPSGIAVDKDGVLL

-1999 VRLITGGGIQTLN
+1999 VRLVTGGGIQTLN
-2012 TASKEKLTVTNLG
+2012 TASREKLTVTNLG

-2037 EDGNLYVADTGSGT
+2037 EDGNLYVSDTGSGT

-2059 GVSTVAKGL
+2059 GASTVAKGL

>member
-260 LAEIDNRVQEQENN
+260 MEEIDNRVQEQENN

-283 PTADDKITVPA
+283 PAADDKITVPA

-350 GTARASAVNHLEVDS
+350 GTARTSTVSQLEVDS

-757 DDGEEGWRYDETTK
+757 DGGEEGWRYDETTK

-915 SVTLPNGIAS
+915 SVTLPKGIAS

-943 DSVTLIGS
+943 DSVTLIGN

-963 TIPASVTGIG
+963 TIPASVAGIG

-1126 RNATIHFSGEEEGVT
+1126 RNATIHFNGGEEGVT

-1154 GSGPMEGYLNSNDR
+1154 GSGPMDDYDFATGTGASSA
-1168 PWNQYASEIQSV
+1168 PWVAYAGEMQSL
-1180 VIENGITS
+1180 VIADGITS
-1188 VGSRAFSQCSSL
+1188 IGNYAFYRCTGLTGELKIPASVTSIGEQAFYGCSGL
-1200 TSVTIPNSVTSID
+1200 TNAAIPDGVTSIAYSSFAFCSGLTNVTIPNSVTSIAND
-1213 IHAFSGC
+1213 AFRGTS
-1220 SGLISVT
+1220 LTSVT
-1227 IPDGVTRIDNA
+1227 IPDGVT
-1238 AFYEC
+1238 
-1243 SGLTSVTIPDSV
+1243 
-1255 TSIGSSAF
+1255 SIGN
-1263 YECSGLASVTI
+1263 Y
-1274 PSSVTTINNWVFGY
+1274 VFVG
-1288 CSSLTSVTIPDSVTS
+1288 CESLTSVTLSNSVTR
-1303 IGDYVFSE
+1303 IGASSFYN
-1311 CSGLTSVTIPASV
+1311 CNNLT
-1324 TTIGVNA
+1324 
-1331 FSNCSKLADV
+1331 DV
-1341 YYGGTEAQWNAIPYI
+1341 YYSGTETEWNAISIGARNEPL
-1356 TDTGI
+1356 T
-1361 PDTATIHFQSDGDV
+1361 TANIHFNSSG
-1375 EEGEGYR
+1375 EEGEPWR
-1382 YNTATK
+1382 YDEATK
-1388 TLYITGSGPMDD
+1388 TLYITGSGPMED
-1400 YASPA
+1400 YVNILN
-1405 DRPWNQYASEIQ
+1405 RPWDQYRSEIQ
-1417 SVVIENGITS
+1417 SVVIENGVTS
-1427 VGDRA
+1427 IGNSA
-1432 FSNCSSLTSV
+1432 FRDFTNLTSV
-1442 TIPNSVTSIN
+1442 SIPDNVTSIGNSAFYGCSKLTSVDIPVSVTSIGHH
-1452 NSAFSGCS
+1452 AFHNCTYLLRATIPDGVTNIDDYAFAYCIR
-1460 GLTSVTIPN
+1460 LTSVNIPN
-1469 SVTSIGQN
+1469 SVTSIGN
-1477 AFFLSGLTSV
+1477 S
-1487 NIPDSVATIGSR
+1487 
-1499 AFGSSRLTS
+1499 
-1508 VIIPDSVTSIGEIAF
+1508 AF
-1523 SECSNLTS
+1523 SNCTNLSN
-1531 VKISNNVTS
+1531 V
-1540 IEAGAF
+1540 
-1546 STCRKLTS
+1546 
-1554 VAIPNGVT
+1554 
-1562 SIGQNAFNNCSGLT
+1562 
-1576 SVTIPSSVTTIGDYA
+1576 Y
-1591 FTSCS
+1591 
-1596 RLTNVTIPNGVTSIG
+1596 
-1611 QDAFYSCSGLTSVT
+1611 Y
-1625 IPNSVTSFGDRVF
+1625 
-1638 GDCSNLTSVTIPNRI
+1638 
-1653 TSISASAFTG
+1653 
-1663 CSNLTSVTIPNSVT
+1663 
-1677 SIGAGAFTSCT
+1677 
-1688 SLTSVTIPDS
+1688 
-1698 VTSIDRRAFL
+1698 
-1708 SCTKLTDIYFGG
+1708 GG
-1720 TETQWNAISI
+1720 TETQWNAINI
-1730 GTGAIPDTVTVHYNS
+1730 GTYNDPLTTATIHYNS

-1788 FTPNGTLTRAMMV
+1788 FSPNGTLTRAMMV

-1844 NATTFGVN
+1844 NAATFGVN

-1904 ALSVLSAIDVM
+1904 TLSVLSAIDVM

-1999 VRLITGGGIQTLN
+1999 VRLVTGGGIQTLN

>member
-186 AICTVYPQDRSGS
+186 AICTVYPQDRSSS

-215 FVLVELTPDKTVCDK
+215 FVLAELTPDKTVCDK

-260 LAEIDNRVQEQENN
+260 LAEIETQLREQENS
-274 IAVDPVWTD
+274 VSTDPVWTD
-283 PTADDKITVPA
+283 PTPDETITVPA
-294 TPNGGTG
+294 TPNAGGS
-301 TGGGTGGGG
+301 GGGSGGSGGSGGGG
-310 NGGGSTPAPTE
+310 GGGSATPPAPTE
-321 TVTLVMPQTAAAV
+321 TVTLTMPQTAAAV
-334 NQELAR
+334 NSALAR
-340 STVRQVVLLP
+340 SAVRQVVLLP

-459 NGGSVTPS
+459 NGGTVTPS

-641 STTAIGQAAFGQ
+641 STTAIGEAAFGQ

-665 MGLDNMTFIS
+665 MGLDNMTFVS

-757 DDGEEGWRYDETTK
+757 DGGEEGWRYDETTK

-915 SVTLPNGIAS
+915 SVTLPKGIAS

-943 DSVTLIGS
+943 DSVTLIGN

-1126 RNATIHFSGEEEGVT
+1126 RNATIHFNGGEEGVT

-1154 GSGPMEGYLNSNDR
+1154 GSGPMDDYDFATGTGASSAPWVAYAGEMQSLVIADGITSIGNYAFYRCKALTGELKIPASVTSIGEQAFYGCSGLTNAAIPDGVTSIAYSSFAFCSGLTNVTIPNSVTSIANDAFRDTSLTSVTIPDGVTSIGNYVFVGCESLTSVTLSNSVTRIGASSFYSCNNLTDVYYSGTETEWNAISIGARNEPLTTANIHFNSSGEEGE
-1168 PWNQYASEIQSV
+1168 PWRYDEATKTLYITGSGPMEDYASFTDIPWYQYKEEIQSV

-1188 VGSRAFSQCSSL
+1188 IGKS
-1200 TSVTIPNSVTSID
+1200 
-1213 IHAFSGC
+1213 
-1220 SGLISVT
+1220 
-1227 IPDGVTRIDNA
+1227 
-1238 AFYEC
+1238 AFYDC

-1255 TSIGSSAF
+1255 TSIGKYAFCYCTSLTSMTIPDSITSIDNSAF
-1263 YECSGLASVTI
+1263 RNCTGLTSIMIPNSVTSIGTEVFYSCNSLTSVTI
-1274 PSSVTTINNWVFGY
+1274 PNGVTNIGDMMFYNCFKLTSVTIPNSVTSIGVQAFLQ
-1288 CSSLTSVTIPDSVTS
+1288 CFSLTSVTIPDSVTS
-1303 IGDYVFSE
+1303 IGNSAFRY
-1311 CSGLTSVTIPASV
+1311 CSGLTSI
-1324 TTIGVNA
+1324 
-1331 FSNCSKLADV
+1331 
-1341 YYGGTEAQWNAIPYI
+1341 
-1356 TDTGI
+1356 
-1361 PDTATIHFQSDGDV
+1361 
-1375 EEGEGYR
+1375 
-1382 YNTATK
+1382 
-1388 TLYITGSGPMDD
+1388 M
-1400 YASPA
+1400 
-1405 DRPWNQYASEIQ
+1405 
-1417 SVVIENGITS
+1417 
-1427 VGDRA
+1427 
-1432 FSNCSSLTSV
+1432 
-1442 TIPNSVTSIN
+1442 IPNSVTH
-1452 NSAFSGCS
+1452 
-1460 GLTSVTIPN
+1460 
-1469 SVTSIGQN
+1469 
-1477 AFFLSGLTSV
+1477 
-1487 NIPDSVATIGSR
+1487 
-1499 AFGSSRLTS
+1499 
-1508 VIIPDSVTSIGEIAF
+1508 
-1523 SECSNLTS
+1523 
-1531 VKISNNVTS
+1531 
-1540 IEAGAF
+1540 
-1546 STCRKLTS
+1546 
-1554 VAIPNGVT
+1554 
-1562 SIGQNAFNNCSGLT
+1562 
-1576 SVTIPSSVTTIGDYA
+1576 IGDFA
-1591 FTSCS
+1591 F
-1596 RLTNVTIPNGVTSIG
+1596 
-1611 QDAFYSCSGLTSVT
+1611 D
-1625 IPNSVTSFGDRVF
+1625 
-1638 GDCSNLTSVTIPNRI
+1638 
-1653 TSISASAFTG
+1653 G
-1663 CSNLTSVTIPNSVT
+1663 CNNLTSVTIPNSVT
-1677 SIGAGAFTSCT
+1677 SIGNQAFFNC
-1688 SLTSVTIPDS
+1688 IN
-1698 VTSIDRRAFL
+1698 L
-1708 SCTKLTDIYFGG
+1708 SDIYYGG
-1720 TETQWNAISI
+1720 TETQWNAITI
-1730 GTGAIPDTVTVHYNS
+1730 GTDAIPDTATIHYNS
-1745 RTRSVVSNAG
+1745 RTRSVVSKAG

-1788 FTPNGTLTRAMMV
+1788 FTPDGTLTRAMMV

-1949 YAGGATVPDLYGQ
+1949 YAGGQTVPDLYGQ

-1999 VRLITGGGIQTLN
+1999 VRLVTGGGIQTLN

>member
-15 LACVLCLTCA
+15 LACVICLTCA
-25 PTAFAESAVAASMRL
+25 PTAYAESAVAASMRL

-283 PTADDKITVPA
+283 PAADDKITVPA

-301 TGGGTGGGG
+301 TGGGGTGGGG

-350 GTARASAVNHLEVDS
+350 GTARTSTVSQLEVDS

-393 HGTLSVGDVC
+393 HGTLSVGEVC

-757 DDGEEGWRYDETTK
+757 DGGEEGWRYDETTK

-915 SVTLPNGIAS
+915 SVTLPKGIAS

-943 DSVTLIGS
+943 DSVTLIGN

-963 TIPASVTGIG
+963 TIPASVAGIG

-1126 RNATIHFSGEEEGVT
+1126 RNATIHFNGGEEGVT

-1154 GSGPMEGYLNSNDR
+1154 GSGPMDDYDFATGTGASSA
-1168 PWNQYASEIQSV
+1168 PWVAYAGEMQSL
-1180 VIENGITS
+1180 VIADGITS
-1188 VGSRAFSQCSSL
+1188 IGNYAFYRCTGLTGELKIPASVTSIGEQAFYGCSGL
-1200 TSVTIPNSVTSID
+1200 TNAAIPDGVTSIAYSSFAFCSGLTNVTIPNSVTSIAND
-1213 IHAFSGC
+1213 AFRGTS
-1220 SGLISVT
+1220 LTSVT
-1227 IPDGVTRIDNA
+1227 IPDGVT
-1238 AFYEC
+1238 
-1243 SGLTSVTIPDSV
+1243 
-1255 TSIGSSAF
+1255 SIGN
-1263 YECSGLASVTI
+1263 Y
-1274 PSSVTTINNWVFGY
+1274 VFVG
-1288 CSSLTSVTIPDSVTS
+1288 CESLTSVTLSNSVTR
-1303 IGDYVFSE
+1303 IGASSFYN
-1311 CSGLTSVTIPASV
+1311 CNNLT
-1324 TTIGVNA
+1324 
-1331 FSNCSKLADV
+1331 DV
-1341 YYGGTEAQWNAIPYI
+1341 YYSGTETEWNAISIGARNEPL
-1356 TDTGI
+1356 T
-1361 PDTATIHFQSDGDV
+1361 TANIHFNSSG
-1375 EEGEGYR
+1375 EEGEPWR
-1382 YNTATK
+1382 YDEATK
-1388 TLYITGSGPMDD
+1388 TLYITGSGPMED
-1400 YASPA
+1400 YVNILN
-1405 DRPWNQYASEIQ
+1405 RPWDQYRSEIQ
-1417 SVVIENGITS
+1417 SVVIENGVTS
-1427 VGDRA
+1427 IGNSA
-1432 FSNCSSLTSV
+1432 FRDFTNLTSV
-1442 TIPNSVTSIN
+1442 SIPDNVTSIGNSAFYGCSKLTSVDIPVSVTSIGHH
-1452 NSAFSGCS
+1452 AFHNCTYLLRATIPDGVTNIDDYAFAYCIR
-1460 GLTSVTIPN
+1460 LTSVNIPN
-1469 SVTSIGQN
+1469 SVTSIGN
-1477 AFFLSGLTSV
+1477 S
-1487 NIPDSVATIGSR
+1487 
-1499 AFGSSRLTS
+1499 
-1508 VIIPDSVTSIGEIAF
+1508 AF
-1523 SECSNLTS
+1523 SNCTNLSN
-1531 VKISNNVTS
+1531 V
-1540 IEAGAF
+1540 
-1546 STCRKLTS
+1546 
-1554 VAIPNGVT
+1554 
-1562 SIGQNAFNNCSGLT
+1562 
-1576 SVTIPSSVTTIGDYA
+1576 Y
-1591 FTSCS
+1591 
-1596 RLTNVTIPNGVTSIG
+1596 
-1611 QDAFYSCSGLTSVT
+1611 Y
-1625 IPNSVTSFGDRVF
+1625 
-1638 GDCSNLTSVTIPNRI
+1638 
-1653 TSISASAFTG
+1653 
-1663 CSNLTSVTIPNSVT
+1663 
-1677 SIGAGAFTSCT
+1677 
-1688 SLTSVTIPDS
+1688 
-1698 VTSIDRRAFL
+1698 
-1708 SCTKLTDIYFGG
+1708 GG
-1720 TETQWNAISI
+1720 TETQWNAINI
-1730 GTGAIPDTVTVHYNS
+1730 GTYNDPLTTATIHYNS

-1788 FTPNGTLTRAMMV
+1788 FSPNGTLTRAMMV

-1844 NATTFGVN
+1844 NAATFGVN

-1904 ALSVLSAIDVM
+1904 TLSVLSAIDVM

-1999 VRLITGGGIQTLN
+1999 VRLVTGGGIQTLN